1 MEQKKITFN
10 RDLNKAMK
18 FASQKALVENS
29 DFITPEHLLYG
40 MMTLPQMQDLM
51 WSCNEAFDI
60 DDFLDELDEHIEEST
75 KDDSQGAKPNDICEP
90 SFQLQQVFTDAV
102 RQAIMAE
109 RKAIDMP
116 MAINAILCLE
126 NSWAAYL
133 LRKHANVEDFE
144 IMTGT
149 EIHFHEH
156 STGVE
161 EDDDQYS
168 NGEGD
173 NPFGLFDDDD
183 EDLLFGDE
191 DDYSS
196 PSHKNDK
203 WKKYVTCIN
212 EHLKDKNPLI
222 GREKELDRTIQVLC
236 RKDKN
241 NPLHIGEP
249 GVGKTA
255 LVYGVARRIE
265 EGKVPDRLKG
275 CNIYQLDMGTLL
287 AGTRF
292 RGDMEQRLKQ
302 IMEGVTSEAHCI
314 IYLDEIHNIVGAGK
328 GAEGGSDVSDLL
340 KPYLDDDRIRVI
352 GATTYTEYNK
362 NFTRSVGMIRRFQTI
377 DVEEPSIDEAIHILK
392 SLKPIYEKYHHVK
405 YDAAA
410 IEYAV
415 TSSAKFITDRFLPD
429 KAIDLMD
436 EAAAKL
442 RMERDSQP
450 EELDEI
456 TRRLRQLEIER
467 EAIKREGDEAKLDAL
482 NKEIAELQERE
493 KNFRAKWEGEKEVL
507 AKIQQDKQQMEQL
520 KFEAERA
527 EREGDYGRVAEIRY
541 GKLQQLQHDID
552 AQQEQL
558 RSRQGAE
565 AMVKEE
571 VTPDDI
577 ADVVARWTGI
587 PVTRMLQSEREKLLH
602 LEDELHRRVVGQ
614 DEAIQAVADAVRR
627 SRAGLQDPKRPI
639 GSFIFLGTTGVGKT
653 ELAKA
658 LADYLFNDE
667 NMMTRIDMSEYQEKF
682 SVSRLVGAP
691 PGYVG
696 YEEGGQLTEAVRR
709 KPYSVVLFDEIEK
722 AHPDVFNI
730 LLQVLDDGRL
740 TDNKGRTV
748 NFKNTIIIM
757 TSNMGSQLIQQKF
770 EAIARKSADERER
783 IIDETKGEVLEMLK
797 KTIRPEFLNR
807 IDDIIMFEPLTQP
820 QIEQI
825 VRLQVNGIE
834 RLLKDQDVHIEV
846 SDAAVKLVAKAGFDP
861 EFGARPVK
869 RALQRLLLND
879 LSKALLAGTVDKT
892 RPIRVDVD
900 GDALRFS
907 NAD

>member
-18 FASQKALVENS
+18 YASQKALVENS

-144 IMTGT
+144 IMTAT
-149 EIHFHEH
+149 EIHFHER

-161 EDDDQYS
+161 EEYDQYS

-173 NPFGLFDDDD
+173 GNPFGLFDDDD
-183 EDLLFGDE
+183 EDLPFGDE
-191 DDYSS
+191 DDFSS

-212 EHLKDKNPLI
+212 EHLAEKNPLI
-222 GREKELDRTIQVLC
+222 GRERELDRTIQVLC

-429 KAIDLMD
+429 KAIDIID
-436 EAAAKL
+436 EAGAQAE
-442 RMERDSQP
+442 MEGKKYKKIGKKQ
-450 EELDEI
+450 
-456 TRRLRQLEIER
+456 
-467 EAIKREGDEAKLDAL
+467 
-482 NKEIAELQERE
+482 IA
-493 KNFRAKWEGEKEVL
+493 EVL
-507 AKIQQDKQQMEQL
+507 AK
-520 KFEAERA
+520 
-527 EREGDYGRVAEIRY
+527 VA
-541 GKLQQLQHDID
+541 KID
-552 AQQEQL
+552 ALAIKQDDNKNLASLE
-558 RSRQGAE
+558 SR
-565 AMVKEE
+565 MK
-571 VTPDDI
+571 
-577 ADVVARWTGI
+577 DVI
-587 PVTRMLQSEREKLLH
+587 Y
-602 LEDELHRRVVGQ
+602 GQ
-614 DEAIQAVADAVRR
+614 DRAIQTVVEAVQL
-627 SRAGLQDPKRPI
+627 SKAGLTDENKPLASLLFVGP
-639 GSFIFLGTTGVGKT
+639 TGVGKT
-653 ELAKA
+653 EVAKMLAQELGVK
-658 LADYLFNDE
+658 LVRF
-667 NMMTRIDMSEYQEKF
+667 DMSEYVEKHT
-682 SVSRLVGAP
+682 VAKLIGAP
-691 PGYVG
+691 AGYVG
-696 YEEGGQLTEAVRR
+696 YDDGGLLTDAVR
-709 KPYSVVLFDEIEK
+709 KSPDCVLLLDEIEK
-722 AHPDVFNI
+722 AHADIFNI
-730 LLQVLDDGRL
+730 LLQVMDYGVL
-740 TDNKGRTV
+740 TDSKGRKAH
-748 NFKNTIIIM
+748 FKNVILIM
-757 TSNMGSQLIQQKF
+757 TSNAGAQYASQASVGFASTASAGSAMLKQVKHTFKPEFINRLNEIVVFNDMDEQMAKLILGKKLRELNAKLAAKSVSITLTDEAHQHLLKNGYSKEYGAREMDRVIQQQLKTMLM
-770 EAIARKSADERER
+770 RE
-783 IIDETKGEVLEMLK
+783 ILFGKLK
-797 KTIRPEFLNR
+797 KGGE
-807 IDDIIMFEPLTQP
+807 
-820 QIEQI
+820 
-825 VRLQVNGIE
+825 
-834 RLLKDQDVHIEV
+834 
-846 SDAAVKLVAKAGFDP
+846 A
-861 EFGARPVK
+861 
-869 RALQRLLLND
+869 
-879 LSKALLAGTVDKT
+879 TVDLQNGTLTIKQ
-892 RPIRVDVD
+892 
-900 GDALRFS
+900 S
-907 NAD
+907 

>member
-18 FASQKALVENS
+18 YASQKALVENS

-51 WSCNEAFDI
+51 WSCNEAFDL

-149 EIHFHEH
+149 EIHFHER

-191 DDYSS
+191 DDFSS

-212 EHLKDKNPLI
+212 EHLAEKNPLI
-222 GREKELDRTIQVLC
+222 GRERELDRTIQVLC

-265 EGKVPDRLKG
+265 EGNVPDRLKG

-362 NFTRSVGMIRRFQTI
+362 NFTRSVGMIRRFQAI

-405 YDAAA
+405 YDDAA

-429 KAIDLMD
+429 KAIDIID
-436 EAAAKL
+436 EAGAQAE
-442 RMERDSQP
+442 MEGKKYKKIGKKQ
-450 EELDEI
+450 
-456 TRRLRQLEIER
+456 
-467 EAIKREGDEAKLDAL
+467 
-482 NKEIAELQERE
+482 IA
-493 KNFRAKWEGEKEVL
+493 EVL
-507 AKIQQDKQQMEQL
+507 AK
-520 KFEAERA
+520 
-527 EREGDYGRVAEIRY
+527 VA
-541 GKLQQLQHDID
+541 KID
-552 AQQEQL
+552 ALAIKQ
-558 RSRQGAE
+558 
-565 AMVKEE
+565 
-571 VTPDDI
+571 DDNKNL
-577 ADVVARWTGI
+577 ASLESHMKDVI
-587 PVTRMLQSEREKLLH
+587 Y
-602 LEDELHRRVVGQ
+602 GQ
-614 DEAIQAVADAVRR
+614 DRAIQTVVEAVQL
-627 SRAGLQDPKRPI
+627 SKAGLTDENKPLASLLFVGP
-639 GSFIFLGTTGVGKT
+639 TGVGKT
-653 ELAKA
+653 EVAKMLAQELGVK
-658 LADYLFNDE
+658 LVRF
-667 NMMTRIDMSEYQEKF
+667 DMSEYVEKHT
-682 SVSRLVGAP
+682 VAKLIGAP
-691 PGYVG
+691 AGYVG
-696 YEEGGQLTEAVRR
+696 YDDGGLLTDAVR
-709 KPYSVVLFDEIEK
+709 KSPDCVLLLDEIEK
-722 AHPDVFNI
+722 AHSDIFNI
-730 LLQVLDDGRL
+730 LLQVMDYGVL
-740 TDNKGRTV
+740 TDSKGRKAH
-748 NFKNTIIIM
+748 FKNVILIM
-757 TSNMGSQLIQQKF
+757 TSNAGAQYASQASVGFASTATAGSAMLKQVKHTFKPEFINRLNEIVVFNDMDEQMAKLILGKKLRELNAKLAAKSVSITLTDKAHLHLLKSGYSKEYGAREMDRVIQQQLKTMLM
-770 EAIARKSADERER
+770 RE
-783 IIDETKGEVLEMLK
+783 ILFGKLK
-797 KTIRPEFLNR
+797 KGGE
-807 IDDIIMFEPLTQP
+807 
-820 QIEQI
+820 
-825 VRLQVNGIE
+825 
-834 RLLKDQDVHIEV
+834 
-846 SDAAVKLVAKAGFDP
+846 A
-861 EFGARPVK
+861 
-869 RALQRLLLND
+869 
-879 LSKALLAGTVDKT
+879 TVDLQNGTLTIKQ
-892 RPIRVDVD
+892 
-900 GDALRFS
+900 S
-907 NAD
+907 

>member
-51 WSCNEAFDI
+51 WSCNEAFDL
-60 DDFLDELDEHIEEST
+60 DNFLDELDEHIEEST

-144 IMTGT
+144 IMTAT
-149 EIHFHEH
+149 EIHFHER

-196 PSHKNDK
+196 PSRKNDK

-212 EHLKDKNPLI
+212 EHLAEKNPLI
-222 GREKELDRTIQVLC
+222 GRERELDRTIQVLC

-429 KAIDLMD
+429 KAIDIID
-436 EAAAKL
+436 EAGAQAE
-442 RMERDSQP
+442 MEGKKYKKIGKKQ
-450 EELDEI
+450 
-456 TRRLRQLEIER
+456 
-467 EAIKREGDEAKLDAL
+467 
-482 NKEIAELQERE
+482 IA
-493 KNFRAKWEGEKEVL
+493 EVL
-507 AKIQQDKQQMEQL
+507 AK
-520 KFEAERA
+520 
-527 EREGDYGRVAEIRY
+527 VA
-541 GKLQQLQHDID
+541 KID
-552 AQQEQL
+552 ALAIKQDDNKNLASLE
-558 RSRQGAE
+558 SR
-565 AMVKEE
+565 MK
-571 VTPDDI
+571 
-577 ADVVARWTGI
+577 DVI
-587 PVTRMLQSEREKLLH
+587 Y
-602 LEDELHRRVVGQ
+602 GQ
-614 DEAIQAVADAVRR
+614 DRAIQTVVEAVQL
-627 SRAGLQDPKRPI
+627 SKAGLTDENKPLASLLFVGP
-639 GSFIFLGTTGVGKT
+639 TGVGKT
-653 ELAKA
+653 EVAKMLAQELGVK
-658 LADYLFNDE
+658 LVRF
-667 NMMTRIDMSEYQEKF
+667 DMSEYVEKHT
-682 SVSRLVGAP
+682 VAKLIGAP
-691 PGYVG
+691 AGYVG
-696 YEEGGQLTEAVRR
+696 YDDGGLLTDAVR
-709 KPYSVVLFDEIEK
+709 KSPDCVLLLDEIEK
-722 AHPDVFNI
+722 AHSDIFNI
-730 LLQVLDDGRL
+730 LLQVMDYGVL
-740 TDNKGRTV
+740 TDSKGRKAH
-748 NFKNTIIIM
+748 FKNVILIM
-757 TSNMGSQLIQQKF
+757 TSNAGAQYASQASVGFASTASAGSAMLKQVKHTFKPEFINRLNEIVVFNDMDEQMAKLILGKKLRELNAKLAAKSVSIALTDEAHQHLLKSGYSKEYGAREMDRVIQQQLKTMLM
-770 EAIARKSADERER
+770 RE
-783 IIDETKGEVLEMLK
+783 ILFGKLK
-797 KTIRPEFLNR
+797 KGGE
-807 IDDIIMFEPLTQP
+807 
-820 QIEQI
+820 
-825 VRLQVNGIE
+825 
-834 RLLKDQDVHIEV
+834 
-846 SDAAVKLVAKAGFDP
+846 A
-861 EFGARPVK
+861 
-869 RALQRLLLND
+869 
-879 LSKALLAGTVDKT
+879 TVDLQNGTLTIKQ
-892 RPIRVDVD
+892 
-900 GDALRFS
+900 S
-907 NAD
+907 

>member
-51 WSCNEAFDI
+51 WSCNEAFDL
-60 DDFLDELDEHIEEST
+60 DNFLDELDEHIEEST

-144 IMTGT
+144 IMTAT
-149 EIHFHEH
+149 EIHFHER

-191 DDYSS
+191 DDFSS

-212 EHLKDKNPLI
+212 EHLAEKNPLI
-222 GREKELDRTIQVLC
+222 CRERELDRTIQVLC

-255 LVYGVARRIE
+255 LVYGVVRRIE

-302 IMEGVTSEAHCI
+302 IMEGVTSESHCI

-392 SLKPIYEKYHHVK
+392 SLKPIYEKYHHVQ

-429 KAIDLMD
+429 KAIDIID
-436 EAAAKL
+436 EAGAQAE
-442 RMERDSQP
+442 MEGKKYKKIGKKQ
-450 EELDEI
+450 
-456 TRRLRQLEIER
+456 
-467 EAIKREGDEAKLDAL
+467 
-482 NKEIAELQERE
+482 IA
-493 KNFRAKWEGEKEVL
+493 EVL
-507 AKIQQDKQQMEQL
+507 AK
-520 KFEAERA
+520 
-527 EREGDYGRVAEIRY
+527 VA
-541 GKLQQLQHDID
+541 KID
-552 AQQEQL
+552 ALAIKQDDNKNLASLE
-558 RSRQGAE
+558 SR
-565 AMVKEE
+565 MK
-571 VTPDDI
+571 
-577 ADVVARWTGI
+577 DVI
-587 PVTRMLQSEREKLLH
+587 Y
-602 LEDELHRRVVGQ
+602 GQ
-614 DEAIQAVADAVRR
+614 DRAIQTVVEAVQL
-627 SRAGLQDPKRPI
+627 SKAGLTDENKPLASLLFVGP
-639 GSFIFLGTTGVGKT
+639 TGVGKT
-653 ELAKA
+653 EVAKMLAQELGVK
-658 LADYLFNDE
+658 LVRF
-667 NMMTRIDMSEYQEKF
+667 DMSEYVEKHT
-682 SVSRLVGAP
+682 VAKLIGAP
-691 PGYVG
+691 AGYVG
-696 YEEGGQLTEAVRR
+696 YDDGGLLTDAVR
-709 KPYSVVLFDEIEK
+709 KSPDCVLLLDEIEK
-722 AHPDVFNI
+722 AHSDIFNI
-730 LLQVLDDGRL
+730 LLQVMDYGVL
-740 TDNKGRTV
+740 TDSKGRKAH
-748 NFKNTIIIM
+748 FKNVILIM
-757 TSNMGSQLIQQKF
+757 TSNAGAQYASQASVGFASTATAGSAMLKQVKHTFKPEFINRLNEIVVFNDMDEQMAKLILGKKLRELNAKLAAKSVSIALTDEAHQHLLKSGYSKEYGAREMDRVIQQQLKTMLM
-770 EAIARKSADERER
+770 RE
-783 IIDETKGEVLEMLK
+783 ILFGKLK
-797 KTIRPEFLNR
+797 KGGE
-807 IDDIIMFEPLTQP
+807 
-820 QIEQI
+820 
-825 VRLQVNGIE
+825 
-834 RLLKDQDVHIEV
+834 
-846 SDAAVKLVAKAGFDP
+846 A
-861 EFGARPVK
+861 
-869 RALQRLLLND
+869 
-879 LSKALLAGTVDKT
+879 TVDLQNGTLTIKQ
-892 RPIRVDVD
+892 
-900 GDALRFS
+900 S
-907 NAD
+907 

>member
-51 WSCNEAFDI
+51 WSCNEAFDL

-133 LRKHANVEDFE
+133 LRKHTNVEDFE
-144 IMTGT
+144 IMTAT
-149 EIHFHEH
+149 EIHFHER

-191 DDYSS
+191 DDFSS

-212 EHLKDKNPLI
+212 EHLAEKNPLI
-222 GREKELDRTIQVLC
+222 GRERELDRTIQVLC

-377 DVEEPSIDEAIHILK
+377 DVEEPSIDKAIHILK

-429 KAIDLMD
+429 KAIDIID
-436 EAAAKL
+436 EAGAQAE
-442 RMERDSQP
+442 MEGKKYKKIGKKQ
-450 EELDEI
+450 
-456 TRRLRQLEIER
+456 
-467 EAIKREGDEAKLDAL
+467 
-482 NKEIAELQERE
+482 IA
-493 KNFRAKWEGEKEVL
+493 EVL
-507 AKIQQDKQQMEQL
+507 AK
-520 KFEAERA
+520 
-527 EREGDYGRVAEIRY
+527 VA
-541 GKLQQLQHDID
+541 KID
-552 AQQEQL
+552 ALAIKQDDNKNLASLE
-558 RSRQGAE
+558 SR
-565 AMVKEE
+565 MK
-571 VTPDDI
+571 
-577 ADVVARWTGI
+577 DVI
-587 PVTRMLQSEREKLLH
+587 Y
-602 LEDELHRRVVGQ
+602 GQ
-614 DEAIQAVADAVRR
+614 DRAIQTVVEAVQL
-627 SRAGLQDPKRPI
+627 SKAGLTDENKPLASLLFVGP
-639 GSFIFLGTTGVGKT
+639 TGVGKT
-653 ELAKA
+653 EVAKMLAQELGVK
-658 LADYLFNDE
+658 LVRF
-667 NMMTRIDMSEYQEKF
+667 DMSEYVEKHT
-682 SVSRLVGAP
+682 VAKLIGAP
-691 PGYVG
+691 AGYVG
-696 YEEGGQLTEAVRR
+696 YDDGGLLTDAVR
-709 KPYSVVLFDEIEK
+709 KSPDCVLLLDEIEK
-722 AHPDVFNI
+722 AHSDIFNI
-730 LLQVLDDGRL
+730 LLQVMDYGVL
-740 TDNKGRTV
+740 TDSKGRKAH
-748 NFKNTIIIM
+748 FKNVILIM
-757 TSNMGSQLIQQKF
+757 TSNAGAQYASQASVGFASTASAGSAMLKQVKHTFKPEFINRLNEIVVFNDMDEQMAKLILGKKLRELNAKLAAKSVSITLTDEAHQHLLKSGYSKEYGAREMDRVIQQQLKTMLM
-770 EAIARKSADERER
+770 RE
-783 IIDETKGEVLEMLK
+783 ILFGKLK
-797 KTIRPEFLNR
+797 KGGE
-807 IDDIIMFEPLTQP
+807 
-820 QIEQI
+820 
-825 VRLQVNGIE
+825 
-834 RLLKDQDVHIEV
+834 
-846 SDAAVKLVAKAGFDP
+846 A
-861 EFGARPVK
+861 
-869 RALQRLLLND
+869 
-879 LSKALLAGTVDKT
+879 TVDLQNGTLTIKQ
-892 RPIRVDVD
+892 
-900 GDALRFS
+900 S
-907 NAD
+907 

>member
-18 FASQKALVENS
+18 YASQKALVENS
-29 DFITPEHLLYG
+29 DYITPEHLLYG

-51 WSCNEAFDI
+51 WSCNEAFDL

-90 SFQLQQVFTDAV
+90 SFQLQRVFTDAV

-149 EIHFHEH
+149 EIHFHER

-191 DDYSS
+191 DDFSS

-212 EHLKDKNPLI
+212 EHLAEKNPLI
-222 GREKELDRTIQVLC
+222 GRERELDRTIQVLC

-302 IMEGVTSEAHCI
+302 IMEGVTRDERCI

-429 KAIDLMD
+429 KAIDIID
-436 EAAAKL
+436 EAGAQAE
-442 RMERDSQP
+442 MEGKKYKKIGKKQ
-450 EELDEI
+450 
-456 TRRLRQLEIER
+456 
-467 EAIKREGDEAKLDAL
+467 
-482 NKEIAELQERE
+482 IA
-493 KNFRAKWEGEKEVL
+493 EVL
-507 AKIQQDKQQMEQL
+507 AK
-520 KFEAERA
+520 
-527 EREGDYGRVAEIRY
+527 VA
-541 GKLQQLQHDID
+541 KID
-552 AQQEQL
+552 ALAIKQDDNKNLASLE
-558 RSRQGAE
+558 SR
-565 AMVKEE
+565 MK
-571 VTPDDI
+571 
-577 ADVVARWTGI
+577 DVI
-587 PVTRMLQSEREKLLH
+587 Y
-602 LEDELHRRVVGQ
+602 GQ
-614 DEAIQAVADAVRR
+614 DRAIQTVVEAVQL
-627 SRAGLQDPKRPI
+627 SKAGLTDENKPLASLLFVGP
-639 GSFIFLGTTGVGKT
+639 TGVGKT
-653 ELAKA
+653 EVAKMLAQELGVK
-658 LADYLFNDE
+658 LVRF
-667 NMMTRIDMSEYQEKF
+667 DMSEYVEKHT
-682 SVSRLVGAP
+682 VAKLIGAP
-691 PGYVG
+691 AGYVG
-696 YEEGGQLTEAVRR
+696 YDDGGLLTDAVR
-709 KPYSVVLFDEIEK
+709 KSPDCVLLLDEIEK
-722 AHPDVFNI
+722 AHSDIFNI
-730 LLQVLDDGRL
+730 LLQVMDYGVL
-740 TDNKGRTV
+740 TDSKGRKAH
-748 NFKNTIIIM
+748 FKNVILIM
-757 TSNMGSQLIQQKF
+757 TSNAGAQYASQASVGFASTASAGSAMLKQVKHTFKPEFINRLNEIVVFNDMDEQMAKLILDKKLRELNAKLAAKSVSITLTDEAHQYLLKSGYSKEYGAREMDRVIQQQLKTMLM
-770 EAIARKSADERER
+770 RE
-783 IIDETKGEVLEMLK
+783 ILFGKLK
-797 KTIRPEFLNR
+797 KGGEATV
-807 IDDIIMFEPLTQP
+807 D
-820 QIEQI
+820 
-825 VRLQVNGIE
+825 LQNGI
-834 RLLKDQDVHIEV
+834 LTIKK
-846 SDAAVKLVAKAGFDP
+846 S
-861 EFGARPVK
+861 
-869 RALQRLLLND
+869 
-879 LSKALLAGTVDKT
+879 
-892 RPIRVDVD
+892 
-900 GDALRFS
+900 
-907 NAD
+907 

>member
-51 WSCNEAFDI
+51 WSCNEAFDL
-60 DDFLDELDEHIEEST
+60 DNFLDELDEHIEEST

-144 IMTGT
+144 IMTAT
-149 EIHFHEH
+149 EIHFHER

-191 DDYSS
+191 DDFSS

-212 EHLKDKNPLI
+212 EHLAEKNPLI
-222 GREKELDRTIQVLC
+222 GRERELDRTIQVLC

-405 YDAAA
+405 YDATA

-429 KAIDLMD
+429 KAIDIID
-436 EAAAKL
+436 EAGAQAE
-442 RMERDSQP
+442 MEGKKYKKIGKKQ
-450 EELDEI
+450 
-456 TRRLRQLEIER
+456 
-467 EAIKREGDEAKLDAL
+467 
-482 NKEIAELQERE
+482 IA
-493 KNFRAKWEGEKEVL
+493 EVL
-507 AKIQQDKQQMEQL
+507 AK
-520 KFEAERA
+520 
-527 EREGDYGRVAEIRY
+527 VA
-541 GKLQQLQHDID
+541 KID
-552 AQQEQL
+552 ALAIKQDDNKNLASLE
-558 RSRQGAE
+558 SR
-565 AMVKEE
+565 MK
-571 VTPDDI
+571 
-577 ADVVARWTGI
+577 DVI
-587 PVTRMLQSEREKLLH
+587 Y
-602 LEDELHRRVVGQ
+602 GQ
-614 DEAIQAVADAVRR
+614 DRAIQTVVEAVQL
-627 SRAGLQDPKRPI
+627 SKAGLTDENKPLASLLFVGP
-639 GSFIFLGTTGVGKT
+639 TGVGKT
-653 ELAKA
+653 EVAKMLAQELGVK
-658 LADYLFNDE
+658 LVRF
-667 NMMTRIDMSEYQEKF
+667 DMSEYVEKHT
-682 SVSRLVGAP
+682 VAKLIGAP
-691 PGYVG
+691 AGYVG
-696 YEEGGQLTEAVRR
+696 YDDGGLLTDAVR
-709 KPYSVVLFDEIEK
+709 KSPDCVLLLDEIEK
-722 AHPDVFNI
+722 AHSDIFNI
-730 LLQVLDDGRL
+730 LLQVMDYGVL
-740 TDNKGRTV
+740 TDSKGRKAH
-748 NFKNTIIIM
+748 FKNVILIM
-757 TSNMGSQLIQQKF
+757 TSNAGAQYASQASMGFASTATAGSAMLKQVKHTFKPEFINRLNEIVVFNDMDEQMAKLILGKKLRELNAKLAAKSVSITLTDEAHQHLLKSGYSKEYGAREMDRVIQQQLKTMLM
-770 EAIARKSADERER
+770 RE
-783 IIDETKGEVLEMLK
+783 ILFGKLK
-797 KTIRPEFLNR
+797 KGGE
-807 IDDIIMFEPLTQP
+807 
-820 QIEQI
+820 
-825 VRLQVNGIE
+825 
-834 RLLKDQDVHIEV
+834 
-846 SDAAVKLVAKAGFDP
+846 A
-861 EFGARPVK
+861 
-869 RALQRLLLND
+869 
-879 LSKALLAGTVDKT
+879 TVDLQNGTLTIKQ
-892 RPIRVDVD
+892 
-900 GDALRFS
+900 S
-907 NAD
+907 

>member
-144 IMTGT
+144 IMTAT
-149 EIHFHEH
+149 EIHFHER

-191 DDYSS
+191 DDFSS

-212 EHLKDKNPLI
+212 EHLAEKNPLI

-302 IMEGVTSEAHCI
+302 IMEGVTSESHCI

-429 KAIDLMD
+429 KAIDIID
-436 EAAAKL
+436 EAGAQAE
-442 RMERDSQP
+442 MEGKKYKK
-450 EELDEI
+450 I
-456 TRRLRQLEIER
+456 G
-467 EAIKREGDEAKLDAL
+467 KKH
-482 NKEIAELQERE
+482 IA
-493 KNFRAKWEGEKEVL
+493 EVL
-507 AKIQQDKQQMEQL
+507 AK
-520 KFEAERA
+520 
-527 EREGDYGRVAEIRY
+527 VA
-541 GKLQQLQHDID
+541 KID
-552 AQQEQL
+552 ALAIKQDDNKNLASLE
-558 RSRQGAE
+558 SR
-565 AMVKEE
+565 MK
-571 VTPDDI
+571 
-577 ADVVARWTGI
+577 DVI
-587 PVTRMLQSEREKLLH
+587 Y
-602 LEDELHRRVVGQ
+602 GQ
-614 DEAIQAVADAVRR
+614 DRAIQTVVEAVQL
-627 SRAGLQDPKRPI
+627 SKAGLTDENKPLASLLFVGP
-639 GSFIFLGTTGVGKT
+639 TGVGKT
-653 ELAKA
+653 EVAKMLAQELGVK
-658 LADYLFNDE
+658 LVRF
-667 NMMTRIDMSEYQEKF
+667 DMSEYVEKHT
-682 SVSRLVGAP
+682 VAKLIGAP
-691 PGYVG
+691 AGYVG
-696 YEEGGQLTEAVRR
+696 YDDGGLLTDAVR
-709 KPYSVVLFDEIEK
+709 KSPDCVLLLDEIEK
-722 AHPDVFNI
+722 AHSDIFNI
-730 LLQVLDDGRL
+730 LLQVMDYGVL
-740 TDNKGRTV
+740 TDSKGRKAH
-748 NFKNTIIIM
+748 FKNVILIM
-757 TSNMGSQLIQQKF
+757 TSNAGAQYASQASVGFASTATAGSAMLKQVKHTFKPEFINRLNEIVVFNDMDEQMAKLILGKKLRELNAKLAAKSVSITLTDEAHQHLLKSGYSKEYGAREMDRVIQQQLKTMLM
-770 EAIARKSADERER
+770 RE
-783 IIDETKGEVLEMLK
+783 ILFGKLK
-797 KTIRPEFLNR
+797 KGGEATV
-807 IDDIIMFEPLTQP
+807 D
-820 QIEQI
+820 
-825 VRLQVNGIE
+825 LQNGI
-834 RLLKDQDVHIEV
+834 LTIKQ
-846 SDAAVKLVAKAGFDP
+846 S
-861 EFGARPVK
+861 
-869 RALQRLLLND
+869 
-879 LSKALLAGTVDKT
+879 
-892 RPIRVDVD
+892 
-900 GDALRFS
+900 
-907 NAD
+907 

>member
-51 WSCNEAFDI
+51 WSCNEAFDL

-144 IMTGT
+144 IMTAT
-149 EIHFHEH
+149 EIHFHER

-212 EHLKDKNPLI
+212 EHLAEKNPLI

-362 NFTRSVGMIRRFQTI
+362 NFTRSVGMIRRFQNI
-377 DVEEPSIDEAIHILK
+377 DVGEPSIDEAIHILK

-405 YDAAA
+405 YDDAA

-429 KAIDLMD
+429 KAIDIID
-436 EAAAKL
+436 EAGAQAE
-442 RMERDSQP
+442 MEGKKYKKIGKKQ
-450 EELDEI
+450 
-456 TRRLRQLEIER
+456 
-467 EAIKREGDEAKLDAL
+467 
-482 NKEIAELQERE
+482 IA
-493 KNFRAKWEGEKEVL
+493 EVL
-507 AKIQQDKQQMEQL
+507 AK
-520 KFEAERA
+520 
-527 EREGDYGRVAEIRY
+527 VA
-541 GKLQQLQHDID
+541 KID
-552 AQQEQL
+552 ALAIKQDDNKNLASLE
-558 RSRQGAE
+558 SR
-565 AMVKEE
+565 MK
-571 VTPDDI
+571 
-577 ADVVARWTGI
+577 DVI
-587 PVTRMLQSEREKLLH
+587 Y
-602 LEDELHRRVVGQ
+602 GQ
-614 DEAIQAVADAVRR
+614 DRAIQTVVEAVQL
-627 SRAGLQDPKRPI
+627 SKAGLTDENKPLASLLFVGP
-639 GSFIFLGTTGVGKT
+639 TGVGKT
-653 ELAKA
+653 EVAKMLAQELGVK
-658 LADYLFNDE
+658 LVRF
-667 NMMTRIDMSEYQEKF
+667 DMSEYVEKHT
-682 SVSRLVGAP
+682 VAKLIGAP
-691 PGYVG
+691 AGYVG
-696 YEEGGQLTEAVRR
+696 YDDGGLLTDAVR
-709 KPYSVVLFDEIEK
+709 KSPDCVLLLDEIEK
-722 AHPDVFNI
+722 AHSDIFNI
-730 LLQVLDDGRL
+730 LLQVMDYGVL
-740 TDNKGRTV
+740 TDSKGRKAH
-748 NFKNTIIIM
+748 FKNVILIM
-757 TSNMGSQLIQQKF
+757 TSNAGAQYASQASVGFASTATAGSAMLKQVKHTFKPEFINRLNEIVVFNDMDEQMAKLILGKKLRELNAKLAAKSVSITLTDEAHQHLLKNGYSKEYGAREMDRVIQQQLKTMLM
-770 EAIARKSADERER
+770 RE
-783 IIDETKGEVLEMLK
+783 ILFGKLK
-797 KTIRPEFLNR
+797 KGGET
-807 IDDIIMFEPLTQP
+807 
-820 QIEQI
+820 
-825 VRLQVNGIE
+825 
-834 RLLKDQDVHIEV
+834 
-846 SDAAVKLVAKAGFDP
+846 
-861 EFGARPVK
+861 
-869 RALQRLLLND
+869 
-879 LSKALLAGTVDKT
+879 TVDLQNGTLTIKQ
-892 RPIRVDVD
+892 
-900 GDALRFS
+900 S
-907 NAD
+907 

>member
-51 WSCNEAFDI
+51 WSCNEAFDL

-144 IMTGT
+144 IMTAT
-149 EIHFHEH
+149 EIHFHER

-173 NPFGLFDDDD
+173 NPFGLFYDDD

-191 DDYSS
+191 DDFSS

-212 EHLKDKNPLI
+212 EHLAEKNPLI

-405 YDAAA
+405 YDDAA

-429 KAIDLMD
+429 KAIDIID
-436 EAAAKL
+436 EAGAQAE
-442 RMERDSQP
+442 MEGKKYKKIGKKQ
-450 EELDEI
+450 
-456 TRRLRQLEIER
+456 
-467 EAIKREGDEAKLDAL
+467 
-482 NKEIAELQERE
+482 IA
-493 KNFRAKWEGEKEVL
+493 EVL
-507 AKIQQDKQQMEQL
+507 AK
-520 KFEAERA
+520 
-527 EREGDYGRVAEIRY
+527 VA
-541 GKLQQLQHDID
+541 KID
-552 AQQEQL
+552 ALAIKQDDNKNLASLE
-558 RSRQGAE
+558 SR
-565 AMVKEE
+565 MK
-571 VTPDDI
+571 
-577 ADVVARWTGI
+577 DVI
-587 PVTRMLQSEREKLLH
+587 Y
-602 LEDELHRRVVGQ
+602 GQ
-614 DEAIQAVADAVRR
+614 DRAIQTVVEAVQL
-627 SRAGLQDPKRPI
+627 SKAGLTDENKPLASLLFVGP
-639 GSFIFLGTTGVGKT
+639 TGVGKT
-653 ELAKA
+653 EVAKMLAQELGVK
-658 LADYLFNDE
+658 LVRF
-667 NMMTRIDMSEYQEKF
+667 DMSEYVEKHT
-682 SVSRLVGAP
+682 VAKLIGAP
-691 PGYVG
+691 AGYVG
-696 YEEGGQLTEAVRR
+696 YDDGGLLTDAVR
-709 KPYSVVLFDEIEK
+709 KSPDCVLLLDEIEK
-722 AHPDVFNI
+722 AHSDIFNI
-730 LLQVLDDGRL
+730 LLQVMDYGVL
-740 TDNKGRTV
+740 TDSKGRKAH
-748 NFKNTIIIM
+748 FKNVILIM
-757 TSNMGSQLIQQKF
+757 TSNAGAQYASQASVGFASTATAGSAMLKQVKHTFKPEFINRLNEIVVFNDMDEQMAKLILGKKLRELNAKLAAKSVSITLTDEAHQHLLKSGYSKEYGAREMDRVIQQQLKTMLM
-770 EAIARKSADERER
+770 RE
-783 IIDETKGEVLEMLK
+783 ILFGKLK
-797 KTIRPEFLNR
+797 KGGE
-807 IDDIIMFEPLTQP
+807 
-820 QIEQI
+820 
-825 VRLQVNGIE
+825 
-834 RLLKDQDVHIEV
+834 
-846 SDAAVKLVAKAGFDP
+846 A
-861 EFGARPVK
+861 
-869 RALQRLLLND
+869 
-879 LSKALLAGTVDKT
+879 TVDLQNGTLTIKQ
-892 RPIRVDVD
+892 
-900 GDALRFS
+900 S
-907 NAD
+907 

>member
-51 WSCNEAFDI
+51 WSCNEAFDL

-149 EIHFHEH
+149 EIHFHER

-191 DDYSS
+191 DDFSS

-212 EHLKDKNPLI
+212 EHLAEKNPLI

-405 YDAAA
+405 YDDAA

-429 KAIDLMD
+429 KAIDIID
-436 EAAAKL
+436 EAGAQAE
-442 RMERDSQP
+442 MEGKKYKKIGKKQ
-450 EELDEI
+450 
-456 TRRLRQLEIER
+456 
-467 EAIKREGDEAKLDAL
+467 
-482 NKEIAELQERE
+482 IA
-493 KNFRAKWEGEKEVL
+493 EVL
-507 AKIQQDKQQMEQL
+507 AK
-520 KFEAERA
+520 
-527 EREGDYGRVAEIRY
+527 VA
-541 GKLQQLQHDID
+541 KID
-552 AQQEQL
+552 ALAIKQDDNKNLASLE
-558 RSRQGAE
+558 SR
-565 AMVKEE
+565 MK
-571 VTPDDI
+571 
-577 ADVVARWTGI
+577 DVI
-587 PVTRMLQSEREKLLH
+587 Y
-602 LEDELHRRVVGQ
+602 GQ
-614 DEAIQAVADAVRR
+614 DRAIQTVVEAVQL
-627 SRAGLQDPKRPI
+627 SKAGLTDENKPLASLLFVGP
-639 GSFIFLGTTGVGKT
+639 TGVGKT
-653 ELAKA
+653 EVAKMLAQELGVK
-658 LADYLFNDE
+658 LVRF
-667 NMMTRIDMSEYQEKF
+667 DMSEYVEKHT
-682 SVSRLVGAP
+682 VAKLIGAP
-691 PGYVG
+691 AGYVG
-696 YEEGGQLTEAVRR
+696 YDDGGLLTDAVR
-709 KPYSVVLFDEIEK
+709 KSPDCVLLLDEIEK
-722 AHPDVFNI
+722 AHSDIFNI
-730 LLQVLDDGRL
+730 LLQVMDYGVL
-740 TDNKGRTV
+740 TDSKGRKAH
-748 NFKNTIIIM
+748 FKNVILIM
-757 TSNMGSQLIQQKF
+757 TSNAGAQYASQASVGFASTATAGSAMLKQVKHTFKPEFINRLNEIVVFNDMDEQMAKLILGKKLRELNAKLAAKSVSIALTDEAHQHLLKSGYSKEYGAREMDRVIQQQLKTMLM
-770 EAIARKSADERER
+770 RE
-783 IIDETKGEVLEMLK
+783 ILFGKLK
-797 KTIRPEFLNR
+797 KGGE
-807 IDDIIMFEPLTQP
+807 
-820 QIEQI
+820 
-825 VRLQVNGIE
+825 
-834 RLLKDQDVHIEV
+834 
-846 SDAAVKLVAKAGFDP
+846 A
-861 EFGARPVK
+861 
-869 RALQRLLLND
+869 
-879 LSKALLAGTVDKT
+879 TVDLQNGTLTIKQ
-892 RPIRVDVD
+892 
-900 GDALRFS
+900 S
-907 NAD
+907 

>member
-18 FASQKALVENS
+18 YASQKALVENS

-51 WSCNEAFDI
+51 WSCNEAFDL
-60 DDFLDELDEHIEEST
+60 DNFLDELDEHIEEST

-144 IMTGT
+144 IMTAT
-149 EIHFHEH
+149 EIHFHER

-191 DDYSS
+191 DDFSS

-212 EHLKDKNPLI
+212 EHLAEKNPLI

-429 KAIDLMD
+429 KAIDIID
-436 EAAAKL
+436 EAGAQAE
-442 RMERDSQP
+442 MEGKKYKKIGKKQ
-450 EELDEI
+450 
-456 TRRLRQLEIER
+456 
-467 EAIKREGDEAKLDAL
+467 
-482 NKEIAELQERE
+482 IA
-493 KNFRAKWEGEKEVL
+493 EVL
-507 AKIQQDKQQMEQL
+507 AK
-520 KFEAERA
+520 
-527 EREGDYGRVAEIRY
+527 VA
-541 GKLQQLQHDID
+541 KID
-552 AQQEQL
+552 ALAIKQDDNKNLASLE
-558 RSRQGAE
+558 SR
-565 AMVKEE
+565 MK
-571 VTPDDI
+571 
-577 ADVVARWTGI
+577 DVI
-587 PVTRMLQSEREKLLH
+587 Y
-602 LEDELHRRVVGQ
+602 GQ
-614 DEAIQAVADAVRR
+614 DRAIQTVVEAVQL
-627 SRAGLQDPKRPI
+627 SKAGLTDENKPLASLLFVGP
-639 GSFIFLGTTGVGKT
+639 TGVCKT
-653 ELAKA
+653 EVAKMLAQELGVK
-658 LADYLFNDE
+658 LVRF
-667 NMMTRIDMSEYQEKF
+667 DMSEYVEKHT
-682 SVSRLVGAP
+682 VAKLIGAP
-691 PGYVG
+691 AGYVG
-696 YEEGGQLTEAVRR
+696 YDDGGLLTDAVR
-709 KPYSVVLFDEIEK
+709 KSPDCVLLLDEIEK
-722 AHPDVFNI
+722 AHSDIFNI
-730 LLQVLDDGRL
+730 LLQVMDYGVL
-740 TDNKGRTV
+740 TDSKGRKAH
-748 NFKNTIIIM
+748 FKNVILIM
-757 TSNMGSQLIQQKF
+757 TSNAGAQYASQASVGFASTASAGSAMLKQVKHTFKPEFINRLNEIVVFNDMDEQMAKLILGKKLRELNAKLAAKSVSITLTDEAHQHLLKSGYSKEYGAREMDRVIQQQLKTMLM
-770 EAIARKSADERER
+770 RE
-783 IIDETKGEVLEMLK
+783 ILFGKLK
-797 KTIRPEFLNR
+797 KGGE
-807 IDDIIMFEPLTQP
+807 
-820 QIEQI
+820 
-825 VRLQVNGIE
+825 
-834 RLLKDQDVHIEV
+834 
-846 SDAAVKLVAKAGFDP
+846 A
-861 EFGARPVK
+861 
-869 RALQRLLLND
+869 
-879 LSKALLAGTVDKT
+879 TVDLQNGTLTIKQ
-892 RPIRVDVD
+892 
-900 GDALRFS
+900 S
-907 NAD
+907 

>member
-51 WSCNEAFDI
+51 WSCNEAFDL
-60 DDFLDELDEHIEEST
+60 DNFLDELDEHIEEST

-144 IMTGT
+144 IMTAT
-149 EIHFHEH
+149 EIHFHER

-191 DDYSS
+191 DDFSS

-212 EHLKDKNPLI
+212 EHLAEKNPLI
-222 GREKELDRTIQVLC
+222 GRERELDRTIQVLC

-429 KAIDLMD
+429 KAIDIID
-436 EAAAKL
+436 EAGAQAE
-442 RMERDSQP
+442 MEGKKYKKIGKKQ
-450 EELDEI
+450 
-456 TRRLRQLEIER
+456 
-467 EAIKREGDEAKLDAL
+467 
-482 NKEIAELQERE
+482 IA
-493 KNFRAKWEGEKEVL
+493 EVL
-507 AKIQQDKQQMEQL
+507 AK
-520 KFEAERA
+520 
-527 EREGDYGRVAEIRY
+527 VA
-541 GKLQQLQHDID
+541 KID
-552 AQQEQL
+552 ALAIKQDDNKNLASLE
-558 RSRQGAE
+558 SR
-565 AMVKEE
+565 MK
-571 VTPDDI
+571 
-577 ADVVARWTGI
+577 DVI
-587 PVTRMLQSEREKLLH
+587 Y
-602 LEDELHRRVVGQ
+602 GQ
-614 DEAIQAVADAVRR
+614 DRAIQTVVEAVQL
-627 SRAGLQDPKRPI
+627 SKAGLTDENKPLASLLFVGP
-639 GSFIFLGTTGVGKT
+639 TGVGKT
-653 ELAKA
+653 EVAKMLAQELGVK
-658 LADYLFNDE
+658 LVRF
-667 NMMTRIDMSEYQEKF
+667 DMSEYVEKHT
-682 SVSRLVGAP
+682 VAKLIGAP
-691 PGYVG
+691 AGYVG
-696 YEEGGQLTEAVRR
+696 YDDGGLLTDAVR
-709 KPYSVVLFDEIEK
+709 KSPDCVLLLDEIEK
-722 AHPDVFNI
+722 AHSDIFNI
-730 LLQVLDDGRL
+730 LLQVMDYGVL
-740 TDNKGRTV
+740 TDSKGRKAH
-748 NFKNTIIIM
+748 FKNVILIM
-757 TSNMGSQLIQQKF
+757 TSNAGAQYASPASVGFASTASAGSAMLKQVKHTFKPEFINRLNEIVVFNDMDEQMAKLILGKKLRELNAKLAAKSVSITLTDEAHQHLLKSGYSKEYGAREMDRVIQQQLKTMLM
-770 EAIARKSADERER
+770 RE
-783 IIDETKGEVLEMLK
+783 ILFGKLK
-797 KTIRPEFLNR
+797 KGGE
-807 IDDIIMFEPLTQP
+807 
-820 QIEQI
+820 
-825 VRLQVNGIE
+825 
-834 RLLKDQDVHIEV
+834 
-846 SDAAVKLVAKAGFDP
+846 A
-861 EFGARPVK
+861 
-869 RALQRLLLND
+869 
-879 LSKALLAGTVDKT
+879 TVDLQNGTLTIKQ
-892 RPIRVDVD
+892 
-900 GDALRFS
+900 S
-907 NAD
+907 

>member
-51 WSCNEAFDI
+51 WSCNEAFDL

-144 IMTGT
+144 IMTAT
-149 EIHFHEH
+149 EIHFHER

-191 DDYSS
+191 DDFSS

-212 EHLKDKNPLI
+212 EHLAEKNPLI

-405 YDAAA
+405 YDDAA

-429 KAIDLMD
+429 KAIDIID
-436 EAAAKL
+436 EAGAQAE
-442 RMERDSQP
+442 MEGKKYKKIGKKQ
-450 EELDEI
+450 
-456 TRRLRQLEIER
+456 
-467 EAIKREGDEAKLDAL
+467 
-482 NKEIAELQERE
+482 IA
-493 KNFRAKWEGEKEVL
+493 EVL
-507 AKIQQDKQQMEQL
+507 AK
-520 KFEAERA
+520 
-527 EREGDYGRVAEIRY
+527 VA
-541 GKLQQLQHDID
+541 KID
-552 AQQEQL
+552 ALAIKQDDNKNLASLE
-558 RSRQGAE
+558 SR
-565 AMVKEE
+565 MK
-571 VTPDDI
+571 
-577 ADVVARWTGI
+577 DVI
-587 PVTRMLQSEREKLLH
+587 Y
-602 LEDELHRRVVGQ
+602 GQ
-614 DEAIQAVADAVRR
+614 DRAIQTVVEAVQL
-627 SRAGLQDPKRPI
+627 SKAGLTDENKPLASLLFVGP
-639 GSFIFLGTTGVGKT
+639 TGVGKT
-653 ELAKA
+653 EVAKMLAQELGVK
-658 LADYLFNDE
+658 LVRF
-667 NMMTRIDMSEYQEKF
+667 DMSEYVEKHT
-682 SVSRLVGAP
+682 VAKLIGAP
-691 PGYVG
+691 AGYVG
-696 YEEGGQLTEAVRR
+696 YDDGGLLTDAVR
-709 KPYSVVLFDEIEK
+709 KSPDCVLLLDEIEK
-722 AHPDVFNI
+722 AHSDIFNI
-730 LLQVLDDGRL
+730 LLQVMDYGVL
-740 TDNKGRTV
+740 TDSKGRKAH
-748 NFKNTIIIM
+748 FKNVILIM
-757 TSNMGSQLIQQKF
+757 TSNAGAQYASQASVGFASTASAGSAMLKQVKHTFKPEFINRLNEIVVFNDMDEQMAKLILGKKLRELNAKLAAKSVSITLTDEAHQHLLKSGYSKEYGAREMDRVIQQQLKTMLM
-770 EAIARKSADERER
+770 RE
-783 IIDETKGEVLEMLK
+783 ILFGKLK
-797 KTIRPEFLNR
+797 KGGE
-807 IDDIIMFEPLTQP
+807 
-820 QIEQI
+820 
-825 VRLQVNGIE
+825 
-834 RLLKDQDVHIEV
+834 
-846 SDAAVKLVAKAGFDP
+846 A
-861 EFGARPVK
+861 
-869 RALQRLLLND
+869 
-879 LSKALLAGTVDKT
+879 TVDLQNGTLTIKQ
-892 RPIRVDVD
+892 
-900 GDALRFS
+900 S
-907 NAD
+907 

>member
-51 WSCNEAFDI
+51 WSCNEAFDL
-60 DDFLDELDEHIEEST
+60 DNFLDELDEHIEEST

-144 IMTGT
+144 IMTAT
-149 EIHFHEH
+149 EIHFHER

-191 DDYSS
+191 DDFSS

-212 EHLKDKNPLI
+212 EHLAEKNPLI
-222 GREKELDRTIQVLC
+222 GRERELDRTIQVLC

-429 KAIDLMD
+429 KAID
-436 EAAAKL
+436 
-442 RMERDSQP
+442 
-450 EELDEI
+450 I
-456 TRRLRQLEIER
+456 
-467 EAIKREGDEAKLDAL
+467 
-482 NKEIAELQERE
+482 IAEAGAQAEM
-493 KNFRAKWEGEKEVL
+493 EGKKYKKIGKKQIAEVL
-507 AKIQQDKQQMEQL
+507 AK
-520 KFEAERA
+520 
-527 EREGDYGRVAEIRY
+527 VA
-541 GKLQQLQHDID
+541 KID
-552 AQQEQL
+552 ALAIKQDDNKNLASLE
-558 RSRQGAE
+558 SR
-565 AMVKEE
+565 MK
-571 VTPDDI
+571 
-577 ADVVARWTGI
+577 DVI
-587 PVTRMLQSEREKLLH
+587 Y
-602 LEDELHRRVVGQ
+602 GQ
-614 DEAIQAVADAVRR
+614 DRAIQTVVEAVQL
-627 SRAGLQDPKRPI
+627 SKAGLTDENKPLASLLFVGP
-639 GSFIFLGTTGVGKT
+639 TGVGKT
-653 ELAKA
+653 EVAKMLAQELGVK
-658 LADYLFNDE
+658 LVRF
-667 NMMTRIDMSEYQEKF
+667 DMSEYVEKHT
-682 SVSRLVGAP
+682 VAKLIGAP
-691 PGYVG
+691 AGYVG
-696 YEEGGQLTEAVRR
+696 YDDGGLLTDAVR
-709 KPYSVVLFDEIEK
+709 KSPDCVLLLDEIEK
-722 AHPDVFNI
+722 AHSDIFNI
-730 LLQVLDDGRL
+730 LLQVMDYGVL
-740 TDNKGRTV
+740 TDSKGRKAH
-748 NFKNTIIIM
+748 FKNVILIM
-757 TSNMGSQLIQQKF
+757 TSNAGAQYASQASMGFASTATAGSAMLKQVKHTFKPEFINRLNEIVVFNDMDEQMAKLILGKKMRELNAKLAAKSVSITLTDEAHQHLLKSGYSKEYGAREMDRVIQQQLKTMLM
-770 EAIARKSADERER
+770 RE
-783 IIDETKGEVLEMLK
+783 ILFGKLK
-797 KTIRPEFLNR
+797 KGGEATV
-807 IDDIIMFEPLTQP
+807 D
-820 QIEQI
+820 
-825 VRLQVNGIE
+825 LQNGI
-834 RLLKDQDVHIEV
+834 LTIKQ
-846 SDAAVKLVAKAGFDP
+846 S
-861 EFGARPVK
+861 
-869 RALQRLLLND
+869 
-879 LSKALLAGTVDKT
+879 
-892 RPIRVDVD
+892 
-900 GDALRFS
+900 
-907 NAD
+907 

>member
-18 FASQKALVENS
+18 YASQKALVENS

-51 WSCNEAFDI
+51 WSCNEAFDL

-149 EIHFHEH
+149 EIHFHER

-168 NGEGD
+168 NGEGGD

-191 DDYSS
+191 DDFSS

-212 EHLKDKNPLI
+212 EHLAEKNPLI
-222 GREKELDRTIQVLC
+222 GRERELDRTIQVLC

-275 CNIYQLDMGTLL
+275 CKIYQLDMGTLL

-377 DVEEPSIDEAIHILK
+377 DVEEPSIEEAIHILK

-429 KAIDLMD
+429 KAIDIID
-436 EAAAKL
+436 EAGAQAE
-442 RMERDSQP
+442 MEGKKYKKIGKKQ
-450 EELDEI
+450 
-456 TRRLRQLEIER
+456 
-467 EAIKREGDEAKLDAL
+467 
-482 NKEIAELQERE
+482 IA
-493 KNFRAKWEGEKEVL
+493 EVL
-507 AKIQQDKQQMEQL
+507 AK
-520 KFEAERA
+520 
-527 EREGDYGRVAEIRY
+527 VA
-541 GKLQQLQHDID
+541 KID
-552 AQQEQL
+552 ALAIKQDDNKNLASLE
-558 RSRQGAE
+558 SR
-565 AMVKEE
+565 MK
-571 VTPDDI
+571 
-577 ADVVARWTGI
+577 DVI
-587 PVTRMLQSEREKLLH
+587 Y
-602 LEDELHRRVVGQ
+602 GQ
-614 DEAIQAVADAVRR
+614 DRAIQTVVEAVQL
-627 SRAGLQDPKRPI
+627 SKAGLTDENKPLASLLFVGP
-639 GSFIFLGTTGVGKT
+639 TGVGKT
-653 ELAKA
+653 EVAKMLAQELGVK
-658 LADYLFNDE
+658 LVRF
-667 NMMTRIDMSEYQEKF
+667 DMSEYVEKHT
-682 SVSRLVGAP
+682 VAKLIGAP
-691 PGYVG
+691 AGYVG
-696 YEEGGQLTEAVRR
+696 YDDGGLLTDAVR
-709 KPYSVVLFDEIEK
+709 KSPDCVLLLDEIEK
-722 AHPDVFNI
+722 AHSDIFNI
-730 LLQVLDDGRL
+730 LLQVMDYGVL
-740 TDNKGRTV
+740 TDSKGRKAH
-748 NFKNTIIIM
+748 FKNVILIM
-757 TSNMGSQLIQQKF
+757 TSNAGAQYASQASVGFASTATAGSAMLKQVKHTFKPEFINRLNEIVVFNDMDEQMAKLILGKKLRELNAKLAAKSVSITLTDEAHQHLLKSGYSKEYGAREMDRVIQQQLKTMLM
-770 EAIARKSADERER
+770 RE
-783 IIDETKGEVLEMLK
+783 ILFGKLK
-797 KTIRPEFLNR
+797 KGGE
-807 IDDIIMFEPLTQP
+807 
-820 QIEQI
+820 
-825 VRLQVNGIE
+825 
-834 RLLKDQDVHIEV
+834 
-846 SDAAVKLVAKAGFDP
+846 A
-861 EFGARPVK
+861 
-869 RALQRLLLND
+869 
-879 LSKALLAGTVDKT
+879 TVDLQNGTLTIKQ
-892 RPIRVDVD
+892 
-900 GDALRFS
+900 S
-907 NAD
+907 

>member
-18 FASQKALVENS
+18 YASQKALVENS

-51 WSCNEAFDI
+51 WSCNEAFDL

-144 IMTGT
+144 IMTAT
-149 EIHFHEH
+149 EIHFHER

-212 EHLKDKNPLI
+212 EHLAEKNPLI

-429 KAIDLMD
+429 KAIDIID
-436 EAAAKL
+436 EAGAQAE
-442 RMERDSQP
+442 MEGKKYKKIGKKQ
-450 EELDEI
+450 
-456 TRRLRQLEIER
+456 
-467 EAIKREGDEAKLDAL
+467 
-482 NKEIAELQERE
+482 IA
-493 KNFRAKWEGEKEVL
+493 EVL
-507 AKIQQDKQQMEQL
+507 AK
-520 KFEAERA
+520 
-527 EREGDYGRVAEIRY
+527 VA
-541 GKLQQLQHDID
+541 KID
-552 AQQEQL
+552 ALAIKQDDNKNLASLE
-558 RSRQGAE
+558 SR
-565 AMVKEE
+565 MK
-571 VTPDDI
+571 
-577 ADVVARWTGI
+577 DVI
-587 PVTRMLQSEREKLLH
+587 Y
-602 LEDELHRRVVGQ
+602 GQ
-614 DEAIQAVADAVRR
+614 DRAIQTVVEAVQL
-627 SRAGLQDPKRPI
+627 SKAGLTDENKPLASLLFVGP
-639 GSFIFLGTTGVGKT
+639 TGVGKT
-653 ELAKA
+653 EVAKMLAQELGVK
-658 LADYLFNDE
+658 LVRF
-667 NMMTRIDMSEYQEKF
+667 DMSEYVEKHT
-682 SVSRLVGAP
+682 VAKLIGAP
-691 PGYVG
+691 AGYVG
-696 YEEGGQLTEAVRR
+696 YDDGGLLTDAVR
-709 KPYSVVLFDEIEK
+709 KSPDCVLLLDEIEK
-722 AHPDVFNI
+722 AHSDIFNI
-730 LLQVLDDGRL
+730 LLQVMDYGVL
-740 TDNKGRTV
+740 TDSKGRKAH
-748 NFKNTIIIM
+748 FKNVILIM
-757 TSNMGSQLIQQKF
+757 TSNAGAQYASQASVGFASTATAGSAMLKQVKHTFKPEFINRLNEIVVFNDMDEQMAKLILGKKLRELNAKLAAKSVSITLTDKAHQHLLKSGYSKEYGAREMDRVIQQQLKTMLM
-770 EAIARKSADERER
+770 RE
-783 IIDETKGEVLEMLK
+783 ILFGKLK
-797 KTIRPEFLNR
+797 KGGE
-807 IDDIIMFEPLTQP
+807 
-820 QIEQI
+820 
-825 VRLQVNGIE
+825 
-834 RLLKDQDVHIEV
+834 
-846 SDAAVKLVAKAGFDP
+846 A
-861 EFGARPVK
+861 
-869 RALQRLLLND
+869 
-879 LSKALLAGTVDKT
+879 TVDLQNGTLTIKQ
-892 RPIRVDVD
+892 
-900 GDALRFS
+900 S
-907 NAD
+907 

>member
-51 WSCNEAFDI
+51 WSCNEAFDL

-144 IMTGT
+144 IMTAT
-149 EIHFHEH
+149 EIHFHER

-196 PSHKNDK
+196 PSRKNDK

-212 EHLKDKNPLI
+212 EHLAEKNPLI

-377 DVEEPSIDEAIHILK
+377 DVEEPSINEAIHILK

-429 KAIDLMD
+429 KAIDIID
-436 EAAAKL
+436 EAGAQAE
-442 RMERDSQP
+442 MEGKKYKKIGKKQ
-450 EELDEI
+450 
-456 TRRLRQLEIER
+456 
-467 EAIKREGDEAKLDAL
+467 
-482 NKEIAELQERE
+482 IA
-493 KNFRAKWEGEKEVL
+493 EVL
-507 AKIQQDKQQMEQL
+507 AK
-520 KFEAERA
+520 
-527 EREGDYGRVAEIRY
+527 VA
-541 GKLQQLQHDID
+541 KID
-552 AQQEQL
+552 ALAIKQDDNKNLASLE
-558 RSRQGAE
+558 SR
-565 AMVKEE
+565 MK
-571 VTPDDI
+571 
-577 ADVVARWTGI
+577 DVI
-587 PVTRMLQSEREKLLH
+587 Y
-602 LEDELHRRVVGQ
+602 GQ
-614 DEAIQAVADAVRR
+614 DRAIQTVVEAVQL
-627 SRAGLQDPKRPI
+627 SKAGLTDENKPLASLLFVGP
-639 GSFIFLGTTGVGKT
+639 TGVGKT
-653 ELAKA
+653 EVAKMLAQELGVK
-658 LADYLFNDE
+658 LVRF
-667 NMMTRIDMSEYQEKF
+667 DMSEYVEKHT
-682 SVSRLVGAP
+682 VAKLIGAP
-691 PGYVG
+691 AGYVG
-696 YEEGGQLTEAVRR
+696 YDDGGLLTDAVR
-709 KPYSVVLFDEIEK
+709 KSPDCVLLLDEIEK
-722 AHPDVFNI
+722 AHSDIFNI
-730 LLQVLDDGRL
+730 LLQVMDYGVL
-740 TDNKGRTV
+740 TDSKGRKAH
-748 NFKNTIIIM
+748 FKNVILIM
-757 TSNMGSQLIQQKF
+757 TSNAGAQYASQASVGFASTASAGSAMLKQVKHTFKPEFINRLNEIVVFNDMDEQMAKLILGKKLRELNAKLAAKSVSITLTDEAHQHLLKNGYSKEYGAREMDRVIQQQLKTMLM
-770 EAIARKSADERER
+770 RE
-783 IIDETKGEVLEMLK
+783 ILFGKLK
-797 KTIRPEFLNR
+797 KGGE
-807 IDDIIMFEPLTQP
+807 
-820 QIEQI
+820 
-825 VRLQVNGIE
+825 
-834 RLLKDQDVHIEV
+834 
-846 SDAAVKLVAKAGFDP
+846 A
-861 EFGARPVK
+861 
-869 RALQRLLLND
+869 
-879 LSKALLAGTVDKT
+879 TVDLQNGTLTIKQ
-892 RPIRVDVD
+892 
-900 GDALRFS
+900 S
-907 NAD
+907 

>member
-51 WSCNEAFDI
+51 WSCNEAFDL
-60 DDFLDELDEHIEEST
+60 DDFLDEIDEHIEEST

-144 IMTGT
+144 IMTET
-149 EIHFHEH
+149 EIHFHER

-168 NGEGD
+168 NGVGD

-183 EDLLFGDE
+183 EDLPFGDE
-191 DDYSS
+191 DDFSS

-362 NFTRSVGMIRRFQTI
+362 KFTRSVGMIRRFQTI

-429 KAIDLMD
+429 KAIDIID
-436 EAAAKL
+436 EAGAQAE
-442 RMERDSQP
+442 MEGKKYKKIGKKQ
-450 EELDEI
+450 
-456 TRRLRQLEIER
+456 
-467 EAIKREGDEAKLDAL
+467 
-482 NKEIAELQERE
+482 IA
-493 KNFRAKWEGEKEVL
+493 EVL
-507 AKIQQDKQQMEQL
+507 AK
-520 KFEAERA
+520 
-527 EREGDYGRVAEIRY
+527 VA
-541 GKLQQLQHDID
+541 KID
-552 AQQEQL
+552 ALAIKQDDNKNLASLE
-558 RSRQGAE
+558 SR
-565 AMVKEE
+565 MK
-571 VTPDDI
+571 
-577 ADVVARWTGI
+577 DVI
-587 PVTRMLQSEREKLLH
+587 Y
-602 LEDELHRRVVGQ
+602 GQ
-614 DEAIQAVADAVRR
+614 DRAIQTVVEAVQL
-627 SRAGLQDPKRPI
+627 SKAGLTDENKPLASLLFVGP
-639 GSFIFLGTTGVGKT
+639 TGVGKT
-653 ELAKA
+653 EVAKMLAQELGVK
-658 LADYLFNDE
+658 LVRF
-667 NMMTRIDMSEYQEKF
+667 DMSEYVEKHT
-682 SVSRLVGAP
+682 VAKLIGAP
-691 PGYVG
+691 AGYVG
-696 YEEGGQLTEAVRR
+696 YDDGGLLTDTVR
-709 KPYSVVLFDEIEK
+709 KSPDCVLLLDEIEK
-722 AHPDVFNI
+722 AHSDIFNI
-730 LLQVLDDGRL
+730 LLQVMDYGVL
-740 TDNKGRTV
+740 TDSKGRKAH
-748 NFKNTIIIM
+748 FKNVILIM
-757 TSNMGSQLIQQKF
+757 TSNAGAQYASQASMGFASTATAGSAMLKQVKHTFKPEFINRLNEIVVFNDMDEQMAKLILGKKLRELNAKLAAKSVSITLTDEAHQHLLKSGYSKEYGAREMDRVIQQQLKTMLM
-770 EAIARKSADERER
+770 RE
-783 IIDETKGEVLEMLK
+783 ILFGKLK
-797 KTIRPEFLNR
+797 KGGE
-807 IDDIIMFEPLTQP
+807 
-820 QIEQI
+820 
-825 VRLQVNGIE
+825 
-834 RLLKDQDVHIEV
+834 
-846 SDAAVKLVAKAGFDP
+846 A
-861 EFGARPVK
+861 
-869 RALQRLLLND
+869 
-879 LSKALLAGTVDKT
+879 TVDLKNGT
-892 RPIRVDVD
+892 LTIKQ
-900 GDALRFS
+900 S
-907 NAD
+907 

>member
-18 FASQKALVENS
+18 YASQKALVDNS

-51 WSCNEAFDI
+51 WSCNEAFDL

-144 IMTGT
+144 IMTAT
-149 EIHFHEH
+149 EIHFHER

-191 DDYSS
+191 DDFSS

-212 EHLKDKNPLI
+212 EHLAEKNPLI

-429 KAIDLMD
+429 KAIDIID
-436 EAAAKL
+436 EAGAQAE
-442 RMERDSQP
+442 MEGKKYKKIGKKQ
-450 EELDEI
+450 
-456 TRRLRQLEIER
+456 
-467 EAIKREGDEAKLDAL
+467 
-482 NKEIAELQERE
+482 IA
-493 KNFRAKWEGEKEVL
+493 EVL
-507 AKIQQDKQQMEQL
+507 AK
-520 KFEAERA
+520 
-527 EREGDYGRVAEIRY
+527 VA
-541 GKLQQLQHDID
+541 KID
-552 AQQEQL
+552 ALAIKQDDNKNLASLE
-558 RSRQGAE
+558 SR
-565 AMVKEE
+565 MK
-571 VTPDDI
+571 
-577 ADVVARWTGI
+577 DVI
-587 PVTRMLQSEREKLLH
+587 Y
-602 LEDELHRRVVGQ
+602 GQ
-614 DEAIQAVADAVRR
+614 DRAIQTVVEAVQL
-627 SRAGLQDPKRPI
+627 SKAGLTDENKPLASLLFVGP
-639 GSFIFLGTTGVGKT
+639 TGVGKT
-653 ELAKA
+653 EVAKMLAQELGVK
-658 LADYLFNDE
+658 LVRF
-667 NMMTRIDMSEYQEKF
+667 DMSEYVEKHT
-682 SVSRLVGAP
+682 VAKLIGAP
-691 PGYVG
+691 AGYVG
-696 YEEGGQLTEAVRR
+696 YDDGGLLTDAVR
-709 KPYSVVLFDEIEK
+709 KSPDCVLLLDEIEK
-722 AHPDVFNI
+722 AHSDIFNI
-730 LLQVLDDGRL
+730 LLQVMDYGVL
-740 TDNKGRTV
+740 TDSKGRKAH
-748 NFKNTIIIM
+748 FKNVILIM
-757 TSNMGSQLIQQKF
+757 TSNAGAQYASQASVGFASTASAGSAMLKQVKHTFKPEFINRLNEIVVFNDMDEQMAKLILGKKLRELNAKLAAKSVSITLTDEAHQHLLKSGYSKEYGAREMDRVIQQQLKTMLM
-770 EAIARKSADERER
+770 RE
-783 IIDETKGEVLEMLK
+783 ILFGKLK
-797 KTIRPEFLNR
+797 KGGEATV
-807 IDDIIMFEPLTQP
+807 D
-820 QIEQI
+820 
-825 VRLQVNGIE
+825 LQNGI
-834 RLLKDQDVHIEV
+834 LTIKQ
-846 SDAAVKLVAKAGFDP
+846 S
-861 EFGARPVK
+861 
-869 RALQRLLLND
+869 
-879 LSKALLAGTVDKT
+879 
-892 RPIRVDVD
+892 
-900 GDALRFS
+900 
-907 NAD
+907 

>member
-51 WSCNEAFDI
+51 WSCNEAFDL
-60 DDFLDELDEHIEEST
+60 DNFLDELDEHIEEST

-133 LRKHANVEDFE
+133 LREHANVEDFE
-144 IMTGT
+144 IMTAT
-149 EIHFHEH
+149 EIHFHER

-191 DDYSS
+191 DDFSS

-212 EHLKDKNPLI
+212 EHLAEKNPLI
-222 GREKELDRTIQVLC
+222 GRECELDRTIQVLC

-429 KAIDLMD
+429 KAIDIID
-436 EAAAKL
+436 EAGAQAE
-442 RMERDSQP
+442 MEGKKYKKIGKKQ
-450 EELDEI
+450 
-456 TRRLRQLEIER
+456 
-467 EAIKREGDEAKLDAL
+467 
-482 NKEIAELQERE
+482 IA
-493 KNFRAKWEGEKEVL
+493 EVL
-507 AKIQQDKQQMEQL
+507 AK
-520 KFEAERA
+520 
-527 EREGDYGRVAEIRY
+527 VA
-541 GKLQQLQHDID
+541 KID
-552 AQQEQL
+552 ALAIKQDDNKNLASLE
-558 RSRQGAE
+558 SR
-565 AMVKEE
+565 MK
-571 VTPDDI
+571 
-577 ADVVARWTGI
+577 DVI
-587 PVTRMLQSEREKLLH
+587 Y
-602 LEDELHRRVVGQ
+602 GQ
-614 DEAIQAVADAVRR
+614 DRAIQTVVEAVQL
-627 SRAGLQDPKRPI
+627 SKAGLTDENKPLASLLFVGP
-639 GSFIFLGTTGVGKT
+639 TGVGKT
-653 ELAKA
+653 EVAKMLAQELGVK
-658 LADYLFNDE
+658 LVRF
-667 NMMTRIDMSEYQEKF
+667 DMSEYVEKHT
-682 SVSRLVGAP
+682 VAKLIGAP
-691 PGYVG
+691 AGYVG
-696 YEEGGQLTEAVRR
+696 YDDGGLLTDAVR
-709 KPYSVVLFDEIEK
+709 KSPDCVLLLDEIEK
-722 AHPDVFNI
+722 AHSDIFNI
-730 LLQVLDDGRL
+730 LLQVMDYGVL
-740 TDNKGRTV
+740 TDSKGRKAH
-748 NFKNTIIIM
+748 FKNVILIM
-757 TSNMGSQLIQQKF
+757 TSNAGAQYASQASVGFASTASAGSAMLKQVKHTFKPEFINRLNEIVVFNDMDEQMAKLILGKKLRELNAKLAAKSVSITLTDEAHQHLLKSGYSKEYGAREMDRVIQQQLKTMLM
-770 EAIARKSADERER
+770 RE
-783 IIDETKGEVLEMLK
+783 ILFGKLK
-797 KTIRPEFLNR
+797 KGGE
-807 IDDIIMFEPLTQP
+807 
-820 QIEQI
+820 
-825 VRLQVNGIE
+825 
-834 RLLKDQDVHIEV
+834 
-846 SDAAVKLVAKAGFDP
+846 A
-861 EFGARPVK
+861 
-869 RALQRLLLND
+869 
-879 LSKALLAGTVDKT
+879 TVDLQNGTLTIKQ
-892 RPIRVDVD
+892 
-900 GDALRFS
+900 S
-907 NAD
+907 

>member
-51 WSCNEAFDI
+51 WSCNEAFDL

-144 IMTGT
+144 IMTET
-149 EIHFHEH
+149 EIHFHER

-161 EDDDQYS
+161 EDDQYS
-168 NGEGD
+168 NGVGD

-183 EDLLFGDE
+183 EDLPFGDE
-191 DDYSS
+191 DDFSS

-212 EHLKDKNPLI
+212 EHLAEKNPLI
-222 GREKELDRTIQVLC
+222 GRERELDRTIQVLC

-275 CNIYQLDMGTLL
+275 CKIYQLDMGTLL

-340 KPYLDDDRIRVI
+340 KPYLDGDRIRVI

-405 YDAAA
+405 YDDAA

-429 KAIDLMD
+429 KAIDIID
-436 EAAAKL
+436 EAGAQAE
-442 RMERDSQP
+442 MEGKKYKKIGKKQ
-450 EELDEI
+450 
-456 TRRLRQLEIER
+456 
-467 EAIKREGDEAKLDAL
+467 
-482 NKEIAELQERE
+482 IA
-493 KNFRAKWEGEKEVL
+493 EVL
-507 AKIQQDKQQMEQL
+507 AK
-520 KFEAERA
+520 
-527 EREGDYGRVAEIRY
+527 VA
-541 GKLQQLQHDID
+541 KID
-552 AQQEQL
+552 ALAIKQDDNKNLASLE
-558 RSRQGAE
+558 SR
-565 AMVKEE
+565 MK
-571 VTPDDI
+571 
-577 ADVVARWTGI
+577 DVI
-587 PVTRMLQSEREKLLH
+587 Y
-602 LEDELHRRVVGQ
+602 GQ
-614 DEAIQAVADAVRR
+614 DRAIQTVVEAVQL
-627 SRAGLQDPKRPI
+627 SKAGLTDENKPLASLLFVGP
-639 GSFIFLGTTGVGKT
+639 TGVGKT
-653 ELAKA
+653 EVAKMLAQELGVK
-658 LADYLFNDE
+658 LVRF
-667 NMMTRIDMSEYQEKF
+667 DMSEYVEKHT
-682 SVSRLVGAP
+682 VAKLIGAP
-691 PGYVG
+691 AGYVG
-696 YEEGGQLTEAVRR
+696 YDDGGLLTDAVR
-709 KPYSVVLFDEIEK
+709 KSPDCVLLLDEIEK
-722 AHPDVFNI
+722 AHSDIFNI
-730 LLQVLDDGRL
+730 LLQVMDYGVL
-740 TDNKGRTV
+740 TDSKGRKAH
-748 NFKNTIIIM
+748 FKNVILIM
-757 TSNMGSQLIQQKF
+757 TSNAGAQYASQASVGFASTATAGSAMLKQVKHTFKPEFINRLNEIVVFNDMDEQMAKLILGKKLRELNAKLAAKSVSITLTDEAHQHLLKSGYSKEYGAREMDRVIQQQLKTMLM
-770 EAIARKSADERER
+770 RE
-783 IIDETKGEVLEMLK
+783 ILFGKLK
-797 KTIRPEFLNR
+797 KGGE
-807 IDDIIMFEPLTQP
+807 
-820 QIEQI
+820 
-825 VRLQVNGIE
+825 
-834 RLLKDQDVHIEV
+834 
-846 SDAAVKLVAKAGFDP
+846 A
-861 EFGARPVK
+861 
-869 RALQRLLLND
+869 
-879 LSKALLAGTVDKT
+879 TVDLQNGTLTIKQ
-892 RPIRVDVD
+892 
-900 GDALRFS
+900 S
-907 NAD
+907 

>member
-51 WSCNEAFDI
+51 WSCNEAFDL
-60 DDFLDELDEHIEEST
+60 DNFLDELDEHIEEST

-149 EIHFHEH
+149 EIHFHER

-161 EDDDQYS
+161 EYDDQYS

-191 DDYSS
+191 DDFSN
-196 PSHKNDK
+196 PSRKNDK

-212 EHLKDKNPLI
+212 EHLAEKNPLI
-222 GREKELDRTIQVLC
+222 GRERELDRTIQVLC

-302 IMEGVTSEAHCI
+302 IMEGVTRDERCI

-429 KAIDLMD
+429 KAIDIID
-436 EAAAKL
+436 EAGAQAE
-442 RMERDSQP
+442 MEGKKYKKIGKKQ
-450 EELDEI
+450 
-456 TRRLRQLEIER
+456 
-467 EAIKREGDEAKLDAL
+467 
-482 NKEIAELQERE
+482 IA
-493 KNFRAKWEGEKEVL
+493 EVL
-507 AKIQQDKQQMEQL
+507 AK
-520 KFEAERA
+520 
-527 EREGDYGRVAEIRY
+527 VA
-541 GKLQQLQHDID
+541 KID
-552 AQQEQL
+552 ALAIKQDDNKNLASLE
-558 RSRQGAE
+558 SR
-565 AMVKEE
+565 MK
-571 VTPDDI
+571 
-577 ADVVARWTGI
+577 DVI
-587 PVTRMLQSEREKLLH
+587 Y
-602 LEDELHRRVVGQ
+602 GQ
-614 DEAIQAVADAVRR
+614 DRAIQTVVEAVQL
-627 SRAGLQDPKRPI
+627 SKAGLTDENKPLASLLFVGP
-639 GSFIFLGTTGVGKT
+639 TGVGKT
-653 ELAKA
+653 EVAKMLAQELGVK
-658 LADYLFNDE
+658 LVRF
-667 NMMTRIDMSEYQEKF
+667 DMSEYVEKHT
-682 SVSRLVGAP
+682 VAKLIGAP
-691 PGYVG
+691 AGYVG
-696 YEEGGQLTEAVRR
+696 YDDGGLLTDAVR
-709 KPYSVVLFDEIEK
+709 KSPDCVLLLDEIEK
-722 AHPDVFNI
+722 AHSDIFNI
-730 LLQVLDDGRL
+730 LLQVMDYGVL
-740 TDNKGRTV
+740 TDSKGRKAH
-748 NFKNTIIIM
+748 FKNVILIM
-757 TSNMGSQLIQQKF
+757 TSNAGAQYASQASVGFASTASAGSAMLKQVKHTFKPEFINRLNEIVVFNDMDEQMAKLILGKKLRELNAKLAAKSVSIALTDEAHQHLLKSGYSKEYGAREMDRVIQQQLKTMLM
-770 EAIARKSADERER
+770 RE
-783 IIDETKGEVLEMLK
+783 ILFGKLK
-797 KTIRPEFLNR
+797 KGGE
-807 IDDIIMFEPLTQP
+807 
-820 QIEQI
+820 
-825 VRLQVNGIE
+825 
-834 RLLKDQDVHIEV
+834 
-846 SDAAVKLVAKAGFDP
+846 A
-861 EFGARPVK
+861 
-869 RALQRLLLND
+869 
-879 LSKALLAGTVDKT
+879 TVDLQNGTLTIKQ
-892 RPIRVDVD
+892 
-900 GDALRFS
+900 S
-907 NAD
+907 

>member
-51 WSCNEAFDI
+51 WSCNEAFDL

-144 IMTGT
+144 IMTAT
-149 EIHFHEH
+149 EIHFHER

-191 DDYSS
+191 DDFSS

-212 EHLKDKNPLI
+212 EHLAEKNPLI

-429 KAIDLMD
+429 KAIDIID
-436 EAAAKL
+436 EAGAQAE
-442 RMERDSQP
+442 MEGKKYKKIGKKQ
-450 EELDEI
+450 
-456 TRRLRQLEIER
+456 
-467 EAIKREGDEAKLDAL
+467 
-482 NKEIAELQERE
+482 IA
-493 KNFRAKWEGEKEVL
+493 EVL
-507 AKIQQDKQQMEQL
+507 AK
-520 KFEAERA
+520 
-527 EREGDYGRVAEIRY
+527 VA
-541 GKLQQLQHDID
+541 KID
-552 AQQEQL
+552 ALAIKQDDNKNLASLE
-558 RSRQGAE
+558 SR
-565 AMVKEE
+565 MK
-571 VTPDDI
+571 
-577 ADVVARWTGI
+577 DVI
-587 PVTRMLQSEREKLLH
+587 Y
-602 LEDELHRRVVGQ
+602 GQ
-614 DEAIQAVADAVRR
+614 DRAIQTVVEAVQL
-627 SRAGLQDPKRPI
+627 SKAGLTDENKPLASLLFVGP
-639 GSFIFLGTTGVGKT
+639 TGVGKT
-653 ELAKA
+653 EVAKMLAQELGVK
-658 LADYLFNDE
+658 LVRF
-667 NMMTRIDMSEYQEKF
+667 DMSEYVEKHT
-682 SVSRLVGAP
+682 VAKLIGAP
-691 PGYVG
+691 AGYVG
-696 YEEGGQLTEAVRR
+696 YDDGGLLTDAVR
-709 KPYSVVLFDEIEK
+709 KSPDCVLLLDEIEK
-722 AHPDVFNI
+722 AHSDIFNI
-730 LLQVLDDGRL
+730 LLQVMDYGVL
-740 TDNKGRTV
+740 TDSKGRKAH
-748 NFKNTIIIM
+748 FKNVILIM
-757 TSNMGSQLIQQKF
+757 TSNAGAQYASQASMGFASTATAGSAMLKQVKHTFKPEFINRLNEIVVFNDMDEQMAKLILGKKLRELNAKLAAKSVSITLTEEAHQHLLKSGYSKEYGAREMDRVIQQQLKTMLM
-770 EAIARKSADERER
+770 RE
-783 IIDETKGEVLEMLK
+783 ILFGKLK
-797 KTIRPEFLNR
+797 KGGE
-807 IDDIIMFEPLTQP
+807 
-820 QIEQI
+820 
-825 VRLQVNGIE
+825 
-834 RLLKDQDVHIEV
+834 
-846 SDAAVKLVAKAGFDP
+846 A
-861 EFGARPVK
+861 
-869 RALQRLLLND
+869 
-879 LSKALLAGTVDKT
+879 TVDLQNGTLTIKQ
-892 RPIRVDVD
+892 
-900 GDALRFS
+900 S
-907 NAD
+907 

>member
-1 MEQKKITFN
+1 MEQRKITFN

-18 FASQKALVENS
+18 YASQKALVENS

-51 WSCNEAFDI
+51 WSCNEAFDL

-133 LRKHANVEDFE
+133 FRKHANVEDFE
-144 IMTGT
+144 IMTKT

-168 NGEGD
+168 NCEGD

-183 EDLLFGDE
+183 ENLPFGDE
-191 DDYSS
+191 DDFSS

-212 EHLKDKNPLI
+212 EHLAEKNPLI

-429 KAIDLMD
+429 KAIDIID
-436 EAAAKL
+436 EAGAQAE
-442 RMERDSQP
+442 MEEKTQKK
-450 EELDEI
+450 I
-456 TRRLRQLEIER
+456 GKKQ
-467 EAIKREGDEAKLDAL
+467 
-482 NKEIAELQERE
+482 IA
-493 KNFRAKWEGEKEVL
+493 EVL
-507 AKIQQDKQQMEQL
+507 AK
-520 KFEAERA
+520 
-527 EREGDYGRVAEIRY
+527 VA
-541 GKLQQLQHDID
+541 KID
-552 AQQEQL
+552 ALAIKQ
-558 RSRQGAE
+558 
-565 AMVKEE
+565 
-571 VTPDDI
+571 DDNKNL
-577 ADVVARWTGI
+577 ASLERRMKDVI
-587 PVTRMLQSEREKLLH
+587 Y
-602 LEDELHRRVVGQ
+602 GQ
-614 DEAIQAVADAVRR
+614 DRAIQTVVEAVQL
-627 SRAGLQDPKRPI
+627 SKAGLTDENKPLASLLFVGP
-639 GSFIFLGTTGVGKT
+639 TGVGKT
-653 ELAKA
+653 EVAKMLAQELGVK
-658 LADYLFNDE
+658 LVRF
-667 NMMTRIDMSEYQEKF
+667 DMSEYVEKHT
-682 SVSRLVGAP
+682 VAKLIGAP
-691 PGYVG
+691 AGYVG
-696 YEEGGQLTEAVRR
+696 YDDGGLLTDAVR
-709 KPYSVVLFDEIEK
+709 KSPDCVLLLDEIEK
-722 AHPDVFNI
+722 AHSDIFNI
-730 LLQVLDDGRL
+730 LLQVMDYGVL
-740 TDNKGRTV
+740 TDSKGRKAH
-748 NFKNTIIIM
+748 FKNVILIM
-757 TSNMGSQLIQQKF
+757 TSNAGAQYASQASVGFASTATAGSAMLKQVKHTFKPEFINRLNEIVVFNDMDEQMAKLILGKKLRELNAKLAAKSVSITLTDEAHQHLLKSGYSKEYGAREMDRVIQQQLKTMLM
-770 EAIARKSADERER
+770 RE
-783 IIDETKGEVLEMLK
+783 ILFGKLK
-797 KTIRPEFLNR
+797 KGGE
-807 IDDIIMFEPLTQP
+807 
-820 QIEQI
+820 
-825 VRLQVNGIE
+825 
-834 RLLKDQDVHIEV
+834 
-846 SDAAVKLVAKAGFDP
+846 A
-861 EFGARPVK
+861 
-869 RALQRLLLND
+869 
-879 LSKALLAGTVDKT
+879 TVDLQNGTLTIKQ
-892 RPIRVDVD
+892 
-900 GDALRFS
+900 S
-907 NAD
+907 

>member
-51 WSCNEAFDI
+51 WSCNEAFDL

-144 IMTGT
+144 IMTAT
-149 EIHFHEH
+149 EIHFHER

-191 DDYSS
+191 DDFSS

-212 EHLKDKNPLI
+212 EHLAEKNPLI

-429 KAIDLMD
+429 KAIDIID
-436 EAAAKL
+436 EAGAQAE
-442 RMERDSQP
+442 MEGKKYKKIGKKQ
-450 EELDEI
+450 
-456 TRRLRQLEIER
+456 
-467 EAIKREGDEAKLDAL
+467 
-482 NKEIAELQERE
+482 IA
-493 KNFRAKWEGEKEVL
+493 EVL
-507 AKIQQDKQQMEQL
+507 AK
-520 KFEAERA
+520 
-527 EREGDYGRVAEIRY
+527 VA
-541 GKLQQLQHDID
+541 KID
-552 AQQEQL
+552 ALAIKQDDNKNLASLE
-558 RSRQGAE
+558 SR
-565 AMVKEE
+565 MK
-571 VTPDDI
+571 
-577 ADVVARWTGI
+577 DVI
-587 PVTRMLQSEREKLLH
+587 Y
-602 LEDELHRRVVGQ
+602 GQ
-614 DEAIQAVADAVRR
+614 DRAIQTVVEAVQL
-627 SRAGLQDPKRPI
+627 SKAGLTDENKPLASLLFVGP
-639 GSFIFLGTTGVGKT
+639 TGVGKT
-653 ELAKA
+653 EVAKMLAQELGVK
-658 LADYLFNDE
+658 LVRF
-667 NMMTRIDMSEYQEKF
+667 DMSEYVEKHT
-682 SVSRLVGAP
+682 VAKLIGAP
-691 PGYVG
+691 AGYVG
-696 YEEGGQLTEAVRR
+696 YDDGGLLTDAVR
-709 KPYSVVLFDEIEK
+709 KSPDCVLLLDEIEK
-722 AHPDVFNI
+722 AHSDIFNI
-730 LLQVLDDGRL
+730 LLQVMDYGVL
-740 TDNKGRTV
+740 TDSKGRKAH
-748 NFKNTIIIM
+748 FKNVILIM
-757 TSNMGSQLIQQKF
+757 TSNAGAQYASQASVGFASTATAGSAMLKQVKHTFKPEFINRLNEIVVFNDMDEQMAKLILGKKLRELNAKLAAKSVSIALTDEAHQHLLKSGYSKEYGAREMDRVIQQQLKTMLM
-770 EAIARKSADERER
+770 RE
-783 IIDETKGEVLEMLK
+783 ILFGKLK
-797 KTIRPEFLNR
+797 KGGEATV
-807 IDDIIMFEPLTQP
+807 D
-820 QIEQI
+820 
-825 VRLQVNGIE
+825 LQNGI
-834 RLLKDQDVHIEV
+834 LTIKQ
-846 SDAAVKLVAKAGFDP
+846 S
-861 EFGARPVK
+861 
-869 RALQRLLLND
+869 
-879 LSKALLAGTVDKT
+879 
-892 RPIRVDVD
+892 
-900 GDALRFS
+900 
-907 NAD
+907 

>member
-1 MEQKKITFN
+1 MGQKKITFN

-51 WSCNEAFDI
+51 WSCNEAFDL
-60 DDFLDELDEHIEEST
+60 DNFLDELDEHIEEST

-144 IMTGT
+144 IMTAT
-149 EIHFHEH
+149 EIHFHER

-191 DDYSS
+191 DDFSS

-212 EHLKDKNPLI
+212 EHLAEKNPLI
-222 GREKELDRTIQVLC
+222 GRERELDRTIQVLC

-429 KAIDLMD
+429 KAIDIID
-436 EAAAKL
+436 EAGAQAE
-442 RMERDSQP
+442 MEGKKYKKIGKKQ
-450 EELDEI
+450 
-456 TRRLRQLEIER
+456 
-467 EAIKREGDEAKLDAL
+467 
-482 NKEIAELQERE
+482 IA
-493 KNFRAKWEGEKEVL
+493 EVL
-507 AKIQQDKQQMEQL
+507 AK
-520 KFEAERA
+520 
-527 EREGDYGRVAEIRY
+527 VA
-541 GKLQQLQHDID
+541 KID
-552 AQQEQL
+552 ALAIKQDDNKNLASLE
-558 RSRQGAE
+558 SR
-565 AMVKEE
+565 MK
-571 VTPDDI
+571 
-577 ADVVARWTGI
+577 DVI
-587 PVTRMLQSEREKLLH
+587 Y
-602 LEDELHRRVVGQ
+602 GQ
-614 DEAIQAVADAVRR
+614 DRAIQTVVEAVQL
-627 SRAGLQDPKRPI
+627 SKAGLTDENKPLASLLFVGP
-639 GSFIFLGTTGVGKT
+639 TGVGKT
-653 ELAKA
+653 EVAKMLAQELGVK
-658 LADYLFNDE
+658 LVRF
-667 NMMTRIDMSEYQEKF
+667 DMSECVEKHT
-682 SVSRLVGAP
+682 VAKLIGAP
-691 PGYVG
+691 AGYVG
-696 YEEGGQLTEAVRR
+696 YDDGGLLTDAVR
-709 KPYSVVLFDEIEK
+709 KSPDCVLLLDEIEK
-722 AHPDVFNI
+722 AHSDIFNI
-730 LLQVLDDGRL
+730 LLQVMDYGVL
-740 TDNKGRTV
+740 TDSKGRKAH
-748 NFKNTIIIM
+748 FKNVILIM
-757 TSNMGSQLIQQKF
+757 TSNAGAQYASQASVGFASTATAGSAMLKQVKHTFKPEFINRLNEIVVFNDMDEQMAKLILGKKLRELNAKLAAKSVSITLTDEAHQHLLKSGYSKEYGAREMDRVIQQQLKTMLM
-770 EAIARKSADERER
+770 RE
-783 IIDETKGEVLEMLK
+783 ILFGKLK
-797 KTIRPEFLNR
+797 KGGE
-807 IDDIIMFEPLTQP
+807 
-820 QIEQI
+820 
-825 VRLQVNGIE
+825 
-834 RLLKDQDVHIEV
+834 
-846 SDAAVKLVAKAGFDP
+846 A
-861 EFGARPVK
+861 
-869 RALQRLLLND
+869 
-879 LSKALLAGTVDKT
+879 TVDLQNGTLTIKQ
-892 RPIRVDVD
+892 
-900 GDALRFS
+900 S
-907 NAD
+907 

>member
-51 WSCNEAFDI
+51 WSCNEAFDL
-60 DDFLDELDEHIEEST
+60 DNFLDELDEHIEEST

-144 IMTGT
+144 IMTAT
-149 EIHFHEH
+149 EIHFHER

-191 DDYSS
+191 DDFSN
-196 PSHKNDK
+196 PSRKNDK

-212 EHLKDKNPLI
+212 EHLAEKNPLI
-222 GREKELDRTIQVLC
+222 GRERELDRTIQVLC

-429 KAIDLMD
+429 KAIDIID
-436 EAAAKL
+436 EAGAQAE
-442 RMERDSQP
+442 MEGKKYKKIGKKQ
-450 EELDEI
+450 
-456 TRRLRQLEIER
+456 
-467 EAIKREGDEAKLDAL
+467 
-482 NKEIAELQERE
+482 IA
-493 KNFRAKWEGEKEVL
+493 EVL
-507 AKIQQDKQQMEQL
+507 AK
-520 KFEAERA
+520 
-527 EREGDYGRVAEIRY
+527 VA
-541 GKLQQLQHDID
+541 KID
-552 AQQEQL
+552 ALAIKQDDNKNLASLE
-558 RSRQGAE
+558 SR
-565 AMVKEE
+565 MK
-571 VTPDDI
+571 
-577 ADVVARWTGI
+577 DVI
-587 PVTRMLQSEREKLLH
+587 Y
-602 LEDELHRRVVGQ
+602 GQ
-614 DEAIQAVADAVRR
+614 DRAIQTVVEAVQL
-627 SRAGLQDPKRPI
+627 SKAGLTDENKPLASLLFVGP
-639 GSFIFLGTTGVGKT
+639 TGVGKT
-653 ELAKA
+653 EVAKMLAQELGVK
-658 LADYLFNDE
+658 LVRF
-667 NMMTRIDMSEYQEKF
+667 DMSEYVEKHT
-682 SVSRLVGAP
+682 VAKLIGAP
-691 PGYVG
+691 AGYVG
-696 YEEGGQLTEAVRR
+696 YDDGGLLTDAVR
-709 KPYSVVLFDEIEK
+709 KSPDCVLLLDEIEK
-722 AHPDVFNI
+722 AHSDIFNI
-730 LLQVLDDGRL
+730 LLQVMDYGVL
-740 TDNKGRTV
+740 TDSKGRKAH
-748 NFKNTIIIM
+748 FKNVILIM
-757 TSNMGSQLIQQKF
+757 TSNAGAQYASQASMGFASTATAGSAMLKQVKHTFKPEFINRLNEIVVFNDMDEQMAKLILGKKLRELNAKLAAKSVSIALTDEAHQHLLKSGYSKEYGAREMDRVIQQQLKTMLM
-770 EAIARKSADERER
+770 RE
-783 IIDETKGEVLEMLK
+783 ILFGKLK
-797 KTIRPEFLNR
+797 KGGE
-807 IDDIIMFEPLTQP
+807 
-820 QIEQI
+820 
-825 VRLQVNGIE
+825 
-834 RLLKDQDVHIEV
+834 
-846 SDAAVKLVAKAGFDP
+846 A
-861 EFGARPVK
+861 
-869 RALQRLLLND
+869 
-879 LSKALLAGTVDKT
+879 TVDLQNGTLTIKQ
-892 RPIRVDVD
+892 
-900 GDALRFS
+900 S
-907 NAD
+907 

>member
-18 FASQKALVENS
+18 YASQKALVENS

-51 WSCNEAFDI
+51 WSCNEAFDL

-149 EIHFHEH
+149 EIHFHER

-191 DDYSS
+191 DDFSS

-212 EHLKDKNPLI
+212 EHLAEKNPLI
-222 GREKELDRTIQVLC
+222 GRERELDRTIQVLC

-265 EGKVPDRLKG
+265 EGKVPNRLKG
-275 CNIYQLDMGTLL
+275 CKIYQLDMGTLL
-287 AGTRF
+287 AGTRY

-429 KAIDLMD
+429 KAIDIID
-436 EAAAKL
+436 EAGAQAE
-442 RMERDSQP
+442 MEGKKYKKIGKKQ
-450 EELDEI
+450 
-456 TRRLRQLEIER
+456 
-467 EAIKREGDEAKLDAL
+467 
-482 NKEIAELQERE
+482 IA
-493 KNFRAKWEGEKEVL
+493 EVL
-507 AKIQQDKQQMEQL
+507 AK
-520 KFEAERA
+520 
-527 EREGDYGRVAEIRY
+527 VA
-541 GKLQQLQHDID
+541 KID
-552 AQQEQL
+552 ALAIKQDDNKNLASLE
-558 RSRQGAE
+558 SR
-565 AMVKEE
+565 MKSV
-571 VTPDDI
+571 I
-577 ADVVARWTGI
+577 Y
-587 PVTRMLQSEREKLLH
+587 
-602 LEDELHRRVVGQ
+602 GQ
-614 DEAIQAVADAVRR
+614 DRAIQTVVEAVQL
-627 SRAGLQDPKRPI
+627 SKAGLTDENKPLASLLFVGP
-639 GSFIFLGTTGVGKT
+639 TGVGKT
-653 ELAKA
+653 EVAKMLAQELGVK
-658 LADYLFNDE
+658 LVRF
-667 NMMTRIDMSEYQEKF
+667 DMSEYVEKHT
-682 SVSRLVGAP
+682 VAKLIGAP
-691 PGYVG
+691 AGYVG
-696 YEEGGQLTEAVRR
+696 YDDGGLLTDAVR
-709 KPYSVVLFDEIEK
+709 KSPDCVLLLDEIEK
-722 AHPDVFNI
+722 AHSDIFNI
-730 LLQVLDDGRL
+730 LLQVMDYGVL
-740 TDNKGRTV
+740 TDSKGRKAH
-748 NFKNTIIIM
+748 FKNVILIM
-757 TSNMGSQLIQQKF
+757 TSNAGAQYASQASVGFASTATAGSAMLKQVKHTFKPEFINRLNEIVVFNDMDEQMAKLILGKKLRELNAKLAAKSVSITLTDEAHQHLLKSGYSKEYGAREMDRVIQQQLKTMLM
-770 EAIARKSADERER
+770 RE
-783 IIDETKGEVLEMLK
+783 ILFGKLK
-797 KTIRPEFLNR
+797 KGGE
-807 IDDIIMFEPLTQP
+807 
-820 QIEQI
+820 
-825 VRLQVNGIE
+825 
-834 RLLKDQDVHIEV
+834 
-846 SDAAVKLVAKAGFDP
+846 A
-861 EFGARPVK
+861 
-869 RALQRLLLND
+869 
-879 LSKALLAGTVDKT
+879 TVDLQNGTLTIKQ
-892 RPIRVDVD
+892 
-900 GDALRFS
+900 S
-907 NAD
+907 

>member
-18 FASQKALVENS
+18 YASQKALVENS

-51 WSCNEAFDI
+51 WSCNEAFDL

-144 IMTGT
+144 IMTAT
-149 EIHFHEH
+149 EIHFHER

-212 EHLKDKNPLI
+212 EHLAEKNPLI
-222 GREKELDRTIQVLC
+222 GRERELDRTIQVLC

-429 KAIDLMD
+429 KAIDIID
-436 EAAAKL
+436 EAGAQAE
-442 RMERDSQP
+442 MEGKKYKKIGKKQ
-450 EELDEI
+450 
-456 TRRLRQLEIER
+456 
-467 EAIKREGDEAKLDAL
+467 
-482 NKEIAELQERE
+482 IA
-493 KNFRAKWEGEKEVL
+493 EVL
-507 AKIQQDKQQMEQL
+507 AK
-520 KFEAERA
+520 
-527 EREGDYGRVAEIRY
+527 VA
-541 GKLQQLQHDID
+541 KID
-552 AQQEQL
+552 ALAIKQDDNKNLASLE
-558 RSRQGAE
+558 SR
-565 AMVKEE
+565 MK
-571 VTPDDI
+571 
-577 ADVVARWTGI
+577 DVI
-587 PVTRMLQSEREKLLH
+587 Y
-602 LEDELHRRVVGQ
+602 GQ
-614 DEAIQAVADAVRR
+614 DRAIQTVVEAVQL
-627 SRAGLQDPKRPI
+627 SKAGLTDENKPLASLLFVGP
-639 GSFIFLGTTGVGKT
+639 TGVGKT
-653 ELAKA
+653 EVAKMLAQELGVK
-658 LADYLFNDE
+658 LVRF
-667 NMMTRIDMSEYQEKF
+667 DMSEYVEKHT
-682 SVSRLVGAP
+682 VAKLIGAP
-691 PGYVG
+691 AGYVG
-696 YEEGGQLTEAVRR
+696 YDDGGLLTDAVR
-709 KPYSVVLFDEIEK
+709 KSPDCVLLLDEIEK
-722 AHPDVFNI
+722 AHSDIFNI
-730 LLQVLDDGRL
+730 LLQVMDYGVL
-740 TDNKGRTV
+740 TDSKGRKAH
-748 NFKNTIIIM
+748 FKNVILIM
-757 TSNMGSQLIQQKF
+757 TSNAGAQYASQASMGFASTATAGSAMLKQVKHTFKPEFINRLNEIVVFNDMDEQMAKLILGKKLRELNAKLAAKSVSITLTDEAHQHLLKSGYSKEYGAREMDRVIQQQLKTMLM
-770 EAIARKSADERER
+770 RE
-783 IIDETKGEVLEMLK
+783 ILFGKLK
-797 KTIRPEFLNR
+797 KGGE
-807 IDDIIMFEPLTQP
+807 
-820 QIEQI
+820 
-825 VRLQVNGIE
+825 
-834 RLLKDQDVHIEV
+834 
-846 SDAAVKLVAKAGFDP
+846 A
-861 EFGARPVK
+861 
-869 RALQRLLLND
+869 
-879 LSKALLAGTVDKT
+879 TVDLQNGTLTIKQ
-892 RPIRVDVD
+892 
-900 GDALRFS
+900 S
-907 NAD
+907 

>member
-51 WSCNEAFDI
+51 WSCNEAFDL
-60 DDFLDELDEHIEEST
+60 DNFLDELDEHIEEST

-144 IMTGT
+144 IMTAT
-149 EIHFHEH
+149 EIHFHER

-191 DDYSS
+191 DDFSS

-212 EHLKDKNPLI
+212 EHLAEKNPLI

-429 KAIDLMD
+429 KAIDIID
-436 EAAAKL
+436 EAGAQAE
-442 RMERDSQP
+442 MEGKKYKKIGKKQ
-450 EELDEI
+450 
-456 TRRLRQLEIER
+456 
-467 EAIKREGDEAKLDAL
+467 
-482 NKEIAELQERE
+482 IA
-493 KNFRAKWEGEKEVL
+493 EVL
-507 AKIQQDKQQMEQL
+507 AK
-520 KFEAERA
+520 
-527 EREGDYGRVAEIRY
+527 VA
-541 GKLQQLQHDID
+541 KID
-552 AQQEQL
+552 ALAIKQDDNKNLASLE
-558 RSRQGAE
+558 SR
-565 AMVKEE
+565 MK
-571 VTPDDI
+571 
-577 ADVVARWTGI
+577 DVI
-587 PVTRMLQSEREKLLH
+587 Y
-602 LEDELHRRVVGQ
+602 GQ
-614 DEAIQAVADAVRR
+614 DRAIQTMVEAVQL
-627 SRAGLQDPKRPI
+627 SKAGLTDENKPLASLLFVGP
-639 GSFIFLGTTGVGKT
+639 TGVGKT
-653 ELAKA
+653 EVAKMLAQELGVK
-658 LADYLFNDE
+658 LVRF
-667 NMMTRIDMSEYQEKF
+667 DMSEYVEKHT
-682 SVSRLVGAP
+682 VAKLIGAP
-691 PGYVG
+691 AGYVG
-696 YEEGGQLTEAVRR
+696 YDDGGLLTDAVR
-709 KPYSVVLFDEIEK
+709 KSPDCVLLLDEIEK
-722 AHPDVFNI
+722 AHSDIFNI
-730 LLQVLDDGRL
+730 LLQVMDYGVL
-740 TDNKGRTV
+740 TDSKGRKAH
-748 NFKNTIIIM
+748 FKNVILIM
-757 TSNMGSQLIQQKF
+757 TSNAGAQYASQASMGFASTATAGSAMLKQVKHTFKPEFINRLNEIVVFNDMDEQMAKLILGKKLRELNAKLAAKSVSITLTDEAHQHLLKSGYSKEYGAREMDRVIQQQLKTMLM
-770 EAIARKSADERER
+770 RE
-783 IIDETKGEVLEMLK
+783 ILFGKLK
-797 KTIRPEFLNR
+797 KGGEATV
-807 IDDIIMFEPLTQP
+807 D
-820 QIEQI
+820 
-825 VRLQVNGIE
+825 LQNGI
-834 RLLKDQDVHIEV
+834 LTIKQ
-846 SDAAVKLVAKAGFDP
+846 S
-861 EFGARPVK
+861 
-869 RALQRLLLND
+869 
-879 LSKALLAGTVDKT
+879 
-892 RPIRVDVD
+892 
-900 GDALRFS
+900 
-907 NAD
+907 

>member
-51 WSCNEAFDI
+51 WSCNEAFDL

-149 EIHFHEH
+149 EIHFHER

-191 DDYSS
+191 DDFSS

-212 EHLKDKNPLI
+212 EHLAEKNPLI
-222 GREKELDRTIQVLC
+222 GRERELDRTIQVLC

-429 KAIDLMD
+429 KAIDIID
-436 EAAAKL
+436 EAGAQAE
-442 RMERDSQP
+442 MEGKKYKKIGKKQ
-450 EELDEI
+450 
-456 TRRLRQLEIER
+456 
-467 EAIKREGDEAKLDAL
+467 
-482 NKEIAELQERE
+482 IA
-493 KNFRAKWEGEKEVL
+493 EVL
-507 AKIQQDKQQMEQL
+507 AK
-520 KFEAERA
+520 
-527 EREGDYGRVAEIRY
+527 VA
-541 GKLQQLQHDID
+541 KID
-552 AQQEQL
+552 ALAIKQDDNKSLASLE
-558 RSRQGAE
+558 SR
-565 AMVKEE
+565 MK
-571 VTPDDI
+571 
-577 ADVVARWTGI
+577 DVI
-587 PVTRMLQSEREKLLH
+587 Y
-602 LEDELHRRVVGQ
+602 GQ
-614 DEAIQAVADAVRR
+614 DRAIQTVVEAVQL
-627 SRAGLQDPKRPI
+627 SKAGLTDENKPLASLLFVGP
-639 GSFIFLGTTGVGKT
+639 TGVGKT
-653 ELAKA
+653 EVAKMLAQELGVK
-658 LADYLFNDE
+658 LVRF
-667 NMMTRIDMSEYQEKF
+667 DMSEYVEKHT
-682 SVSRLVGAP
+682 VAKLIGAP
-691 PGYVG
+691 AGYVG
-696 YEEGGQLTEAVRR
+696 YDDGGLLTDAVR
-709 KPYSVVLFDEIEK
+709 KSPDCVLLLDEIEK
-722 AHPDVFNI
+722 AHSDIFNI
-730 LLQVLDDGRL
+730 LLQVMDYGVL
-740 TDNKGRTV
+740 TDSKGRKAH
-748 NFKNTIIIM
+748 FKNVILIM
-757 TSNMGSQLIQQKF
+757 TSNAGAQYASQASVGFASTASAGSAMLKQVKHTFKPEFINRLNEIVVFNDMDEQMAKLILGKKLRELNAKLAAKSVSITLTDEAHQHLLKSGYSKEYGAREMDRVIQQQLKTMLM
-770 EAIARKSADERER
+770 RE
-783 IIDETKGEVLEMLK
+783 ILFGKLK
-797 KTIRPEFLNR
+797 KGGE
-807 IDDIIMFEPLTQP
+807 
-820 QIEQI
+820 
-825 VRLQVNGIE
+825 
-834 RLLKDQDVHIEV
+834 
-846 SDAAVKLVAKAGFDP
+846 A
-861 EFGARPVK
+861 
-869 RALQRLLLND
+869 
-879 LSKALLAGTVDKT
+879 TVDLQNGTLTIKQ
-892 RPIRVDVD
+892 
-900 GDALRFS
+900 S
-907 NAD
+907 

>member
-51 WSCNEAFDI
+51 WSCNEAFDL
-60 DDFLDELDEHIEEST
+60 DNFLDELDEHIEEST

-149 EIHFHEH
+149 EIHFHER

-191 DDYSS
+191 DDFSS

-212 EHLKDKNPLI
+212 EHLAEKNPLI
-222 GREKELDRTIQVLC
+222 GRERELDRTIQVLC

-405 YDAAA
+405 YDDAA

-429 KAIDLMD
+429 KAIDIID
-436 EAAAKL
+436 EAGAQAE
-442 RMERDSQP
+442 MEGKKYKKIGKKQ
-450 EELDEI
+450 
-456 TRRLRQLEIER
+456 
-467 EAIKREGDEAKLDAL
+467 
-482 NKEIAELQERE
+482 IA
-493 KNFRAKWEGEKEVL
+493 EVL
-507 AKIQQDKQQMEQL
+507 AK
-520 KFEAERA
+520 
-527 EREGDYGRVAEIRY
+527 VA
-541 GKLQQLQHDID
+541 KID
-552 AQQEQL
+552 ALAIKQDDNKNLASLE
-558 RSRQGAE
+558 SR
-565 AMVKEE
+565 MK
-571 VTPDDI
+571 
-577 ADVVARWTGI
+577 DVI
-587 PVTRMLQSEREKLLH
+587 Y
-602 LEDELHRRVVGQ
+602 GQ
-614 DEAIQAVADAVRR
+614 DRAIQTVVEAVQL
-627 SRAGLQDPKRPI
+627 SKAGLTDENKPLASLLFVGP
-639 GSFIFLGTTGVGKT
+639 TGVGKT
-653 ELAKA
+653 EVAKMLAQELGVK
-658 LADYLFNDE
+658 LVRF
-667 NMMTRIDMSEYQEKF
+667 DMSEYVEKHT
-682 SVSRLVGAP
+682 VAKLIGAP
-691 PGYVG
+691 AGYVG
-696 YEEGGQLTEAVRR
+696 YDDGGLLTDAVR
-709 KPYSVVLFDEIEK
+709 KSPDCVLLLDEIEK
-722 AHPDVFNI
+722 AHSDIFNI
-730 LLQVLDDGRL
+730 LLQVMDYGVL
-740 TDNKGRTV
+740 TDSKGRKAH
-748 NFKNTIIIM
+748 FKNVILIM
-757 TSNMGSQLIQQKF
+757 TSNAGAQYASQASVGFASTASAGSAMLKQVKHTFKPEFINRLNEIVVFNDMDEQMAKLILGKKLRELNAKLAAKSVSIALTDEAHQHLLKSGYSKEYGAREMDRVIQQQLKTMLM
-770 EAIARKSADERER
+770 RE
-783 IIDETKGEVLEMLK
+783 ILFGKLK
-797 KTIRPEFLNR
+797 KGGE
-807 IDDIIMFEPLTQP
+807 
-820 QIEQI
+820 
-825 VRLQVNGIE
+825 
-834 RLLKDQDVHIEV
+834 
-846 SDAAVKLVAKAGFDP
+846 A
-861 EFGARPVK
+861 
-869 RALQRLLLND
+869 
-879 LSKALLAGTVDKT
+879 TVDLQNGTLTIKQ
-892 RPIRVDVD
+892 
-900 GDALRFS
+900 S
-907 NAD
+907 

>member
-51 WSCNEAFDI
+51 WSCNEAFDL

-144 IMTGT
+144 IMTAT
-149 EIHFHEH
+149 EIHFHER

-183 EDLLFGDE
+183 ENLLFGDE
-191 DDYSS
+191 DDFSS

-212 EHLKDKNPLI
+212 EHLAEKNPLI

-429 KAIDLMD
+429 KAIDIID
-436 EAAAKL
+436 EAGAQAE
-442 RMERDSQP
+442 MEGKKYKKIGKKQ
-450 EELDEI
+450 
-456 TRRLRQLEIER
+456 
-467 EAIKREGDEAKLDAL
+467 
-482 NKEIAELQERE
+482 IA
-493 KNFRAKWEGEKEVL
+493 EVL
-507 AKIQQDKQQMEQL
+507 AK
-520 KFEAERA
+520 
-527 EREGDYGRVAEIRY
+527 VA
-541 GKLQQLQHDID
+541 KID
-552 AQQEQL
+552 ALAIKQDDNKNLASLE
-558 RSRQGAE
+558 SR
-565 AMVKEE
+565 MK
-571 VTPDDI
+571 
-577 ADVVARWTGI
+577 DVI
-587 PVTRMLQSEREKLLH
+587 Y
-602 LEDELHRRVVGQ
+602 GQ
-614 DEAIQAVADAVRR
+614 DRAIQTVVEAVQL
-627 SRAGLQDPKRPI
+627 SKAGLTDENKPLASLLFVGP
-639 GSFIFLGTTGVGKT
+639 TGVGKT
-653 ELAKA
+653 EVAKMLAQELGVK
-658 LADYLFNDE
+658 LVRF
-667 NMMTRIDMSEYQEKF
+667 DMSEYVEKHT
-682 SVSRLVGAP
+682 VAKLIGAP
-691 PGYVG
+691 AGYVG
-696 YEEGGQLTEAVRR
+696 YDDGGLLTDAVR
-709 KPYSVVLFDEIEK
+709 KSPDCVLLLDEIEK
-722 AHPDVFNI
+722 AHSDIFNI
-730 LLQVLDDGRL
+730 LLQVMDYGVL
-740 TDNKGRTV
+740 TDSKGRKAH
-748 NFKNTIIIM
+748 FKNVILIM
-757 TSNMGSQLIQQKF
+757 TSNAGAQYASQASVGFASTATAGSAMLKQVKHTFKPEFINRLNEIVVFNDMDEQMAKLILGKKLRELNAKLAAKSVSITLTDEAHQHLLKSGYSKEYGAREMDRVIQQQLKTMLM
-770 EAIARKSADERER
+770 RE
-783 IIDETKGEVLEMLK
+783 ILFGKLK
-797 KTIRPEFLNR
+797 KGGE
-807 IDDIIMFEPLTQP
+807 
-820 QIEQI
+820 
-825 VRLQVNGIE
+825 
-834 RLLKDQDVHIEV
+834 
-846 SDAAVKLVAKAGFDP
+846 A
-861 EFGARPVK
+861 
-869 RALQRLLLND
+869 
-879 LSKALLAGTVDKT
+879 TVDLQNGTLTIKQ
-892 RPIRVDVD
+892 
-900 GDALRFS
+900 S
-907 NAD
+907 

>member
-51 WSCNEAFDI
+51 WSCNEAFDL

-133 LRKHANVEDFE
+133 LRKHTNVEDFE
-144 IMTGT
+144 IMTAT
-149 EIHFHEH
+149 EIHFHER

-191 DDYSS
+191 DDFSS

-212 EHLKDKNPLI
+212 EHLAEKNPLI
-222 GREKELDRTIQVLC
+222 GRERELDRTIQVLC

-377 DVEEPSIDEAIHILK
+377 DVEEPSIDKAIHILK

-405 YDAAA
+405 YDDAA

-429 KAIDLMD
+429 KAIDIID
-436 EAAAKL
+436 EAGAQAE
-442 RMERDSQP
+442 MEGKKYKKIGKKQ
-450 EELDEI
+450 
-456 TRRLRQLEIER
+456 
-467 EAIKREGDEAKLDAL
+467 
-482 NKEIAELQERE
+482 IA
-493 KNFRAKWEGEKEVL
+493 EVL
-507 AKIQQDKQQMEQL
+507 AK
-520 KFEAERA
+520 
-527 EREGDYGRVAEIRY
+527 VA
-541 GKLQQLQHDID
+541 KID
-552 AQQEQL
+552 ALAIKQDDNKNLASLE
-558 RSRQGAE
+558 SR
-565 AMVKEE
+565 MK
-571 VTPDDI
+571 
-577 ADVVARWTGI
+577 DVI
-587 PVTRMLQSEREKLLH
+587 Y
-602 LEDELHRRVVGQ
+602 GQ
-614 DEAIQAVADAVRR
+614 DRAIQTVVEAVQL
-627 SRAGLQDPKRPI
+627 SKAGLTDENKPLASLLFVGP
-639 GSFIFLGTTGVGKT
+639 TGVGKT
-653 ELAKA
+653 EVAKMLAQELGVK
-658 LADYLFNDE
+658 LVRF
-667 NMMTRIDMSEYQEKF
+667 DMSEYVEKHT
-682 SVSRLVGAP
+682 VAKLIGAP
-691 PGYVG
+691 AGYVG
-696 YEEGGQLTEAVRR
+696 YDDGGLLTDAVR
-709 KPYSVVLFDEIEK
+709 KSPDCVLLLDEIEK
-722 AHPDVFNI
+722 AHSDIFNI
-730 LLQVLDDGRL
+730 LLQVMDYGVL
-740 TDNKGRTV
+740 TDSKGRKAH
-748 NFKNTIIIM
+748 FKNVILIM
-757 TSNMGSQLIQQKF
+757 TSNAGAQYASQASVGFASTATAGSAMLKQVKHTFKPEFINRLNEIVVFNDMDEQMAKLILGKKLRELNAKLAAKSVSITLTDEAHQHLLKSGYSKEYGAREMDRVIQQQLKTMLM
-770 EAIARKSADERER
+770 RE
-783 IIDETKGEVLEMLK
+783 ILFGKLK
-797 KTIRPEFLNR
+797 KGGE
-807 IDDIIMFEPLTQP
+807 
-820 QIEQI
+820 
-825 VRLQVNGIE
+825 
-834 RLLKDQDVHIEV
+834 
-846 SDAAVKLVAKAGFDP
+846 A
-861 EFGARPVK
+861 
-869 RALQRLLLND
+869 
-879 LSKALLAGTVDKT
+879 TVDLQNGTLTIKQ
-892 RPIRVDVD
+892 
-900 GDALRFS
+900 S
-907 NAD
+907 